1 MKNVSNEF
9 KNIIKSGGPFYAYAS
24 ITLKNGKKL
33 TLDSDN
39 DFFISGNG
47 YTEDGGDG
55 FPLGSALSKSVTLV
69 IDNIDE
75 RFSKYDF
82 YYAQISLFTEADIE
96 SRSYDAW
103 RDVKGEEIL
112 DVNGNT
118 IMLTKSRIERL
129 NEGTFTALEPTAVG
143 DTIEIVGYDAMYKA
157 DVDFTSKL
165 SYPTTAGQLLRE
177 ACSECGIMLGSPKFK
192 NDDFVIEQAPGKV
205 TCREVIGYIAMLAV
219 GNAVIQN
226 GTLVI
231 KSYDF
236 SAISKITNRDDL
248 VEDAGYSILMDYQSD
263 PDISTDPVVIT
274 GIATTKKVENE
285 STILIRGT
293 DDYALEITNPLI
305 EGHEDDAIN
314 LIGDVLIGV
323 KLRGFSG
330 EFFPDPMIEFMDL
343 ACVVDR
349 KDKVYPTFITSLE
362 FNYLGSSSFS
372 CGIKDPERQ
381 KSTYYSEAT
390 KVYEKAK
397 KEIKQNKT
405 EFEAAVDNLNKTLES
420 ASGMYSTE
428 VVQPDGSVISYIHDK
443 PTVEESKNV
452 IKVTSEAIGISS
464 DGGKTYPYGLFL
476 TGDLITRILYAIG
489 INADYINSGSLT
501 VKDKNGNIT
510 FYADTETGRVT
521 INAESISITGKS
533 VEDISNGIVDD
544 FVTNI
549 YKTDMDEIKNSVRNK
564 IETWY
569 QDSDPSVNWKDKTE
583 HEGDLWKDTRDN
595 KEYIY
600 RSGQW
605 VEMNVPDEV
614 FDEIDSKAQIFINE
628 PTTPYKIGDLWF
640 DSETKELLT
649 CVKSRATGSCV
660 KVDWEKRTKYT
671 DDSTVNTFITKIYE
685 SDIDDIRNQID
696 QKIETWYQSTDPSV
710 NWGGTVEMAWCDVN
724 DESILDVNGNEIILL
739 YEESKAEHEGDLW
752 KDLSTNDEYIY
763 RGGQWM
769 KMQVPDE
776 VFDEIDG
783 KAQIFI
789 NTPVPPYRVGDL
801 WFDADTQEL
810 LTCVESRDKGS
821 CVKSDWQKKTKY
833 TDDSGLNTFISA
845 VYDPKIAEL
854 QSQIDGQL
862 ETWFYDHEP
871 SLQNEPAVNWTTN
884 EQRKDHEG
892 DLFFWK
898 STGHSYRFLQDGA
911 VWKWQIVQDTDISKA
926 LAAAEKAQDTADH
939 KRRVFVVTPQPP
951 YDIGDLWVQGET
963 GDIMRCRVPKSDSS
977 EYATDDWE
985 KASKYT
991 DDTRAN
997 EVQKELETVNKDLQ
1011 NQIDGKIETYNQ
1023 ATDPAAS
1030 WTTAELKAKHT
1041 GDLWYNSKTE
1051 ETMRWN
1057 GSAWSKLSDADAKAA
1072 KNLAVTKK
1080 RVFSVTPYPPYDKDD
1095 LWVQGKSGD
1104 LMRCVT
1110 SRQSGDYVASD
1121 WVKATKYTDDS
1132 AINNFVK
1139 NTYASDLE
1147 DIKNQI
1153 DQKIET
1159 WFQATDP
1166 SLNWTGKETQ
1176 PLCDVNGNEI
1186 LDVSGKNITITVE
1199 TEKAT
1204 HEGDLW
1210 KNSETGDEYIY
1221 RSGNWEE
1228 MPVPDSVF
1236 DEIDGKSSIY
1246 VTQPKPPYNVGDA
1259 WFTGTDILTC
1269 VVDRDSG
1276 GFVASDWQKKNNY
1289 TDDSALNNF
1298 LTGDY
1303 SETIKEIK
1311 TQVDGKAET
1320 WRQDTDPSTAWTT
1333 DALKAQHKGDLWY
1346 KTSEQKSYIYS
1357 GTAWAEMKTNPPD
1370 IVFDA
1375 IDGKAQ
1381 IFSTQPKS
1389 PYNVGDLY
1397 FTGNDILICI
1407 KDRETGEYAASDWQ
1421 KKDNYTDDSTVT
1433 DFIENIYDPKIEDI
1447 QNQIDGKIDTY
1458 YYDYE
1463 PANSNHPA
1471 SEWTTAYERQKH
1483 IGDLFFWKNK
1493 GFTYR
1498 YMKVDT
1504 SYQWVRVKDADIVSA
1519 METAS
1524 KAQDTADGKRRNFI
1538 TTPVPPYDVGDLWTQ
1553 GNDGDLM
1560 RCQTARTSGNFVSSD
1575 WVKATKYTDDSAV
1588 DKLNKSL
1595 TSEEVFNRLTD
1606 NGKKQGIYMQGD
1618 QLYINFSYGKGG
1630 TLTLG
1635 GVNNENGSIQ
1645 ILDAIGAE
1653 VGKWDKDGLNIKKG
1667 SIYGSTIYLDK
1678 EKAYALIVGRNN
1690 SKEIF
1695 TIGSMGMHI
1704 DNTNMGLLASDSM
1717 VVDLMGG
1724 WFHGLRM
1731 KASNNGRG
1739 YGSSISPECFSIGW
1753 AEDLQGWSDAMST
1766 VKSYTFSISE
1776 NSTGCLSIRIN
1787 GSSYNNDYVDISPR
1801 EIKTTGTKNRVVPT
1815 ENYSNRLQYCYETAS
1830 PMFGDIGEGI
1840 TDENGEC
1847 IVEIGDIFT
1856 ETVTTR
1862 IEYQVF
1868 LQKEGKGD
1876 LWIEKKEENYFIVH
1890 GTPNLKF
1897 AWELKAKQKDYEYVN
1912 LEEDVDREEKLP
1924 ESPENILNAEL
1935 ETLIKEQEELLN
1947 ETA

>member
-24 ITLKNGKKL
+24 ITLKNGEKL
-33 TLDSDN
+33 VLDSDN

-96 SRSYDAW
+96 NRSYDIW

-112 DVNGNT
+112 DINGNT

-129 NEGTFTALEPTAVG
+129 NEGAFTVLEPTAVG
-143 DTIEIVGYDAMYKA
+143 DTIELVGYDSMYKA
-157 DVDFTSKL
+157 DADFTSKL

-177 ACSECGIMLGSPKFK
+177 ACSTCNIMLGSPKFN
-192 NDDFVIEQAPGKV
+192 NDDFVIEQAPDKV

-219 GNAVIQN
+219 GNAVIQD

-236 SAISKITNRDDL
+236 SAISKIASRADL

-330 EFFPDPMIEFMDL
+330 EFFPDPTIEFMDL

-405 EFEAAVDNLNKTLES
+405 EFEAAVDNLNKTLEN

-428 VVQPDGSVISYIHDK
+428 SPQPDGSMITYIHDK

-501 VKDKNGNIT
+501 IKDKNGNIT

-583 HEGDLWKDTRDN
+583 HEGDLWKD
-595 KEYIY
+595 
-600 RSGQW
+600 
-605 VEMNVPDEV
+605 
-614 FDEIDSKAQIFINE
+614 
-628 PTTPYKIGDLWF
+628 
-640 DSETKELLT
+640 
-649 CVKSRATGSCV
+649 
-660 KVDWEKRTKYT
+660 
-671 DDSTVNTFITKIYE
+671 
-685 SDIDDIRNQID
+685 
-696 QKIETWYQSTDPSV
+696 
-710 NWGGTVEMAWCDVN
+710 
-724 DESILDVNGNEIILL
+724 
-739 YEESKAEHEGDLW
+739 
-752 KDLSTNDEYIY
+752 LSTNDEYIY

-821 CVKSDWQKKTKY
+821 CVKSDWQKK
-833 TDDSGLNTFISA
+833 N
-845 VYDPKIAEL
+845 
-854 QSQIDGQL
+854 
-862 ETWFYDHEP
+862 
-871 SLQNEPAVNWTTN
+871 
-884 EQRKDHEG
+884 
-892 DLFFWK
+892 
-898 STGHSYRFLQDGA
+898 
-911 VWKWQIVQDTDISKA
+911 
-926 LAAAEKAQDTADH
+926 
-939 KRRVFVVTPQPP
+939 
-951 YDIGDLWVQGET
+951 
-963 GDIMRCRVPKSDSS
+963 
-977 EYATDDWE
+977 
-985 KASKYT
+985 KYT

-1023 ATDPAAS
+1023 SADPAAS
-1030 WTTAELKAKHT
+1030 WTSAELKAKHT

-1080 RVFSVTPYPPYDKDD
+1080 RVFSVTPYPPYDTDD
-1095 LWVQGKSGD
+1095 LWVQGTNGD

-1110 SRQSGDYVASD
+1110 SRQSGEYVASD

-1139 NTYASDLE
+1139 NTYAADLE
-1147 DIKNQI
+1147 NIKNQI

-1159 WFQATDP
+1159 WFQPTDP

-1176 PLCDVNGNEI
+1176 PLCDINGNEI

-1210 KNSETGDEYIY
+1210 KNSKTGDEYIY

-1236 DEIDGKSSIY
+1236 DEIDGK
-1246 VTQPKPPYNVGDA
+1246 
-1259 WFTGTDILTC
+1259 
-1269 VVDRDSG
+1269 
-1276 GFVASDWQKKNNY
+1276 
-1289 TDDSALNNF
+1289 
-1298 LTGDY
+1298 
-1303 SETIKEIK
+1303 
-1311 TQVDGKAET
+1311 
-1320 WRQDTDPSTAWTT
+1320 
-1333 DALKAQHKGDLWY
+1333 
-1346 KTSEQKSYIYS
+1346 
-1357 GTAWAEMKTNPPD
+1357 
-1370 IVFDA
+1370 
-1375 IDGKAQ
+1375 AQ
-1381 IFSTQPKS
+1381 IFSTQPKP
-1389 PYNVGDLY
+1389 PYSVDDLY
-1397 FTGNDILICI
+1397 FTGNDILVCL
-1407 KDRETGEYAASDWQ
+1407 KDRETGEYVASDWQ

-1483 IGDLFFWKNK
+1483 VGDLFFWKNK

-1678 EKAYALIVGRNN
+1678 EKASALIVGRNN

-1753 AEDLQGWSDAMST
+1753 AEDLQGWSDAMSP

-1787 GSSYNNDYVDISPR
+1787 GSNYINDYVDISPR

-1868 LQKEGKGD
+1868 LQKEGEGD

-1912 LEEDVDREEKLP
+1912 LEEDVDREEELP

>member
-82 YYAQISLFTEADIE
+82 YYAQISLFTEVDIE

-129 NEGTFTALEPTAVG
+129 NEGTFTVLEPIAVG
-143 DTIEIVGYDAMYKA
+143 DKIELVGYDSMYKA
-157 DVDFTSKL
+157 DADFTSKL

-177 ACSECGIMLGSPKFK
+177 ACSACNIMLGSPKFK
-192 NDDFVIEQAPGKV
+192 NDDFVIEQAPEKV

-330 EFFPDPMIEFMDL
+330 EFFPDPTIEFMDL

-349 KDKVYPTFITSLE
+349 KDKVYPTFITSNE

-390 KVYEKAK
+390 KVYEKAN

-405 EFEAAVDNLNKTLES
+405 DFEAAVENLNKTLEN

-428 VVQPDGSVISYIHDK
+428 SPQPDGSMITYIHDK

-452 IKVTSEAIGISS
+452 IKVTSEAIGISN

-501 VKDKNGNIT
+501 VKDKDGNIT

-549 YKTDMDEIKNSVRNK
+549 YKNDIDEIKNSVRNK

-569 QDSDPSVNWKDKTE
+569 QD
-583 HEGDLWKDTRDN
+583 
-595 KEYIY
+595 
-600 RSGQW
+600 
-605 VEMNVPDEV
+605 
-614 FDEIDSKAQIFINE
+614 
-628 PTTPYKIGDLWF
+628 
-640 DSETKELLT
+640 
-649 CVKSRATGSCV
+649 
-660 KVDWEKRTKYT
+660 
-671 DDSTVNTFITKIYE
+671 
-685 SDIDDIRNQID
+685 
-696 QKIETWYQSTDPSV
+696 TDPSV
-710 NWGGTVEMAWCDVN
+710 NWGVTVEKAWCDIDGN
-724 DESILDVNGNEIILL
+724 PILDVNGNEITLL
-739 YEESKAEHEGDLW
+739 FEELKSEHEGDLW

-763 RGGQWM
+763 RSGHWV

-789 NTPVPPYRVGDL
+789 NEPVPPYRVGDL

-810 LTCVESRDKGS
+810 LTCVESRDTGK

-845 VYDPKIAEL
+845 VYNPKIAEL
-854 QSQIDGQL
+854 QNQIDGQI
-862 ETWFYDHEP
+862 ETWYYDYEP
-871 SLQNEPAVNWTTN
+871 TLQNEPASLWTTST
-884 EQRKDHEG
+884 EREKHLG
-892 DLFFWK
+892 DLFYWSSKGFA
-898 STGHSYRFLQDGA
+898 YRFMKDEA
-911 VWKWQIVQDTDISKA
+911 TWKWQLVQDTDITKA
-926 LAAAEKAQDTADH
+926 LAVAEKAQDTADH

-977 EYATDDWE
+977 EYAVDDWE

-1023 ATDPAAS
+1023 ATNPS
-1030 WTTAELKAKHT
+1030 TTWTTEELKQKHV
-1041 GDLWYNSKTE
+1041 GDLWYNSKE
-1051 ETMRWN
+1051 ETTQRWN
-1057 GSAWSKLSDADAKAA
+1057 GVSWSILSDAEAKAA
-1072 KNLAVTKK
+1072 KNLAITKK

-1095 LWVQGKSGD
+1095 LWVQGTNGD

-1110 SRQSGDYVASD
+1110 SRQNGEYVASD

-1139 NTYASDLE
+1139 NTYAADLE
-1147 DIKNQI
+1147 SIKNQI

-1159 WFQATDP
+1159 WFQPTDP

-1186 LDVSGKNITITVE
+1186 LDVSGKTITITVE
-1199 TEKAT
+1199 TEKVT

-1210 KNSETGDEYIY
+1210 KNSKTGDEYIY

-1276 GFVASDWQKKNNY
+1276 EF
-1289 TDDSALNNF
+1289 
-1298 LTGDY
+1298 
-1303 SETIKEIK
+1303 I
-1311 TQVDGKAET
+1311 
-1320 WRQDTDPSTAWTT
+1320 
-1333 DALKAQHKGDLWY
+1333 
-1346 KTSEQKSYIYS
+1346 
-1357 GTAWAEMKTNPPD
+1357 
-1370 IVFDA
+1370 
-1375 IDGKAQ
+1375 
-1381 IFSTQPKS
+1381 
-1389 PYNVGDLY
+1389 
-1397 FTGNDILICI
+1397 
-1407 KDRETGEYAASDWQ
+1407 ASDWQ

-1483 IGDLFFWKNK
+1483 VGDLFFWKSK

-1504 SYQWVRVKDADIVSA
+1504 SFQWVRVKDADIESA
-1519 METAS
+1519 MQKAS
-1524 KAQDTADGKRRNFI
+1524 KAQDTADGKRRVF
-1538 TTPVPPYDVGDLWTQ
+1538 TSTPQPPYDVGDLWTQ
-1553 GNDGDLM
+1553 GSTGDLM
-1560 RCQTARTSGNFVSSD
+1560 RCKTARASGNYNSSD
-1575 WVKATKYTDDSAV
+1575 WVLATKYTDDTVANKAMADIEV
-1588 DKLNKSL
+1588 LKDKIKLKVSSEDVESIIEQKADSIRMQAKSISWK
-1595 TSEEVFNRLTD
+1595 SE
-1606 NGKKQGIYMQGD
+1606 
-1618 QLYINFSYGKGG
+1618 
-1630 TLTLG
+1630 
-1635 GVNNENGSIQ
+1635 GSSMSPTGY
-1645 ILDAIGAE
+1645 LKCSGAE
-1653 VGKWDKDGLNIKKG
+1653 IDGTIRSTNILRTVYMTAGYNQYWYETNKVGLIGTNGFADTNFAIRGLNFDLDDGGHYMTWASKDTPSSTSYAMKMTYARKSFSSFTAD
-1667 SIYGSTIYLDK
+1667 SI
-1678 EKAYALIVGRNN
+1678 
-1690 SKEIF
+1690 
-1695 TIGSMGMHI
+1695 
-1704 DNTNMGLLASDSM
+1704 NMGCNIDMHNYKLLNAKFGD
-1717 VVDLMGG
+1717 GG
-1724 WFHGLRM
+1724 
-1731 KASNNGRG
+1731 
-1739 YGSSISPECFSIGW
+1739 I
-1753 AEDLQGWSDAMST
+1753 
-1766 VKSYTFSISE
+1766 
-1776 NSTGCLSIRIN
+1776 
-1787 GSSYNNDYVDISPR
+1787 
-1801 EIKTTGTKNRVVPT
+1801 TGTMNFVQRFKESDGTKQDYSGCYMTFKN
-1815 ENYSNRLQYCYETAS
+1815 
-1830 PMFGDIGEGI
+1830 GI
-1840 TDENGEC
+1840 L
-1847 IVEIGDIFT
+1847 V
-1856 ETVTTR
+1856 
-1862 IEYQVF
+1862 
-1868 LQKEGKGD
+1868 KA
-1876 LWIEKKEENYFIVH
+1876 
-1890 GTPNLKF
+1890 
-1897 AWELKAKQKDYEYVN
+1897 AWH
-1912 LEEDVDREEKLP
+1912 
-1924 ESPENILNAEL
+1924 S
-1935 ETLIKEQEELLN
+1935 
-1947 ETA
+1947 

>member
-24 ITLKNGKKL
+24 ITLKNGEKL
-33 TLDSDN
+33 YLDSDN

-129 NEGTFTALEPTAVG
+129 NEGTFTVLEPTAVG
-143 DTIEIVGYDAMYKA
+143 DTIELVGYDSMYKA
-157 DVDFTSKL
+157 DADFTSKL

-177 ACSECGIMLGSPKFK
+177 ACSTCNIMLGSPKFN
-192 NDDFVIEQAPGKV
+192 NDDFVIEQAPDKV
-205 TCREVIGYIAMLAV
+205 TCREVIGYIAMLSV

-330 EFFPDPMIEFMDL
+330 EFFPDPTIEFMDL

-349 KDKVYPTFITSLE
+349 KDKVYPTFITSNE

-390 KVYEKAK
+390 KIYEKAN

-405 EFEAAVDNLNKTLES
+405 DFEAAVENLNKTLEN

-428 VVQPDGSVISYIHDK
+428 SPQPDGSMITYIHDK

-452 IKVTSEAIGISS
+452 IKVTSEAIGISN

-583 HEGDLWKDTRDN
+583 HEGDLWKD
-595 KEYIY
+595 
-600 RSGQW
+600 
-605 VEMNVPDEV
+605 
-614 FDEIDSKAQIFINE
+614 
-628 PTTPYKIGDLWF
+628 
-640 DSETKELLT
+640 
-649 CVKSRATGSCV
+649 
-660 KVDWEKRTKYT
+660 
-671 DDSTVNTFITKIYE
+671 
-685 SDIDDIRNQID
+685 
-696 QKIETWYQSTDPSV
+696 
-710 NWGGTVEMAWCDVN
+710 
-724 DESILDVNGNEIILL
+724 
-739 YEESKAEHEGDLW
+739 
-752 KDLSTNDEYIY
+752 LSTNDEYIY
-763 RGGQWM
+763 RGGHWV

-854 QSQIDGQL
+854 QSQIDGQI

-898 STGHSYRFLQDGA
+898 STGYSYRFLQDGA

-951 YDIGDLWVQGET
+951 YDIGDLWVQGDD
-963 GDIMRCRVPKSDSS
+963 GDIMRCCVARS
-977 EYATDDWE
+977 ESASFSASDWE

-1023 ATDPAAS
+1023 SADPAAS

-1080 RVFSVTPYPPYDKDD
+1080 RVFSVTPYPSYDTDD
-1095 LWVQGKSGD
+1095 LWVQGTNGD

-1110 SRQSGDYVASD
+1110 SRQSGEYVASD

-1139 NTYASDLE
+1139 NTYAADLE
-1147 DIKNQI
+1147 NIKNQI

-1159 WFQATDP
+1159 WFQPTDP

-1176 PLCDVNGNEI
+1176 PLCDINGNDI

-1210 KNSETGDEYIY
+1210 KNSKTGDEYIY
-1221 RSGNWEE
+1221 RSGNWEK

-1236 DEIDGKSSIY
+1236 DEIDGK
-1246 VTQPKPPYNVGDA
+1246 
-1259 WFTGTDILTC
+1259 
-1269 VVDRDSG
+1269 
-1276 GFVASDWQKKNNY
+1276 
-1289 TDDSALNNF
+1289 
-1298 LTGDY
+1298 
-1303 SETIKEIK
+1303 
-1311 TQVDGKAET
+1311 
-1320 WRQDTDPSTAWTT
+1320 
-1333 DALKAQHKGDLWY
+1333 
-1346 KTSEQKSYIYS
+1346 
-1357 GTAWAEMKTNPPD
+1357 
-1370 IVFDA
+1370 
-1375 IDGKAQ
+1375 AQ
-1381 IFSTQPKS
+1381 IFSTQPKP
-1389 PYNVGDLY
+1389 PYSVDDLY
-1397 FTGNDILICI
+1397 FTGNDILVCL
-1407 KDRETGEYAASDWQ
+1407 KDRETGEYVASDWQ

-1458 YYDYE
+1458 YCDYE

-1483 IGDLFFWKNK
+1483 VGDLFFWKNK

-1653 VGKWDKDGLNIKKG
+1653 VGKWDKDGLNIQKG

-1787 GSSYNNDYVDISPR
+1787 GSSYINDYVDISPR

>member
-24 ITLKNGKKL
+24 ITLKNGEKL
-33 TLDSDN
+33 YLDSDN

-47 YTEDGGDG
+47 YAEDGGDG
-55 FPLGSALSKSVTLV
+55 FPLGSAFSKSVTLV

-129 NEGTFTALEPTAVG
+129 NEGTFTVLEPTAVG
-143 DTIEIVGYDAMYKA
+143 DTIELVGYDSMYKA
-157 DVDFTSKL
+157 DADFTSKL
-165 SYPTTAGQLLRE
+165 SYPTTAGHLLRE
-177 ACSECGIMLGSPKFK
+177 ACSTCNIMLGSPKFN
-192 NDDFVIEQAPGKV
+192 NDDFVIEQAPEKV
-205 TCREVIGYIAMLAV
+205 TCREVIGYIAMLSV

-330 EFFPDPMIEFMDL
+330 EFFPDPTIEFMDL

-405 EFEAAVDNLNKTLES
+405 DFEAAVENLNKTLEN

-428 VVQPDGSVISYIHDK
+428 SPQPDGSMITYIHDK

-569 QDSDPSVNWKDKTE
+569 QD
-583 HEGDLWKDTRDN
+583 
-595 KEYIY
+595 
-600 RSGQW
+600 
-605 VEMNVPDEV
+605 
-614 FDEIDSKAQIFINE
+614 
-628 PTTPYKIGDLWF
+628 
-640 DSETKELLT
+640 
-649 CVKSRATGSCV
+649 
-660 KVDWEKRTKYT
+660 
-671 DDSTVNTFITKIYE
+671 
-685 SDIDDIRNQID
+685 
-696 QKIETWYQSTDPSV
+696 TDPSV
-710 NWGGTVEMAWCDVN
+710 NWGVTVEKAWCDIDGN
-724 DESILDVNGNEIILL
+724 PILDVNGNEITLL
-739 YEESKAEHEGDLW
+739 FEELKSEHEGDLW

-763 RGGQWM
+763 RGGQWV

-783 KAQIFI
+783 KAQTFI
-789 NTPVPPYRVGDL
+789 NEPVPPYRVGDL

-810 LTCVESRDKGS
+810 LTCVESRDTGK

-854 QSQIDGQL
+854 QSQIDGQI
-862 ETWFYDHEP
+862 ETWYYDYEP
-871 SLQNEPAVNWTTN
+871 TLQNEPTSLWTTST
-884 EQRKDHEG
+884 EREKHLG
-892 DLFFWK
+892 DLFYWSSKGFA
-898 STGHSYRFLQDGA
+898 YRFMKDETT
-911 VWKWQIVQDTDISKA
+911 WKWQLVQDTDITKA
-926 LAAAEKAQDTADH
+926 LAVAEKAQDTADH

-951 YDIGDLWVQGET
+951 YDIGDLWVQGDD

-977 EYATDDWE
+977 EYASDDWE

-1023 ATDPAAS
+1023 ATDPSAT
-1030 WTTAELKAKHT
+1030 WTTEELKQKHV
-1041 GDLWYNSKTE
+1041 GDLWYNSKE
-1051 ETMRWN
+1051 ETTQRWN
-1057 GSAWSKLSDADAKAA
+1057 GASWSILSDAEAKAA
-1072 KNLAVTKK
+1072 KNLAITKK

-1095 LWVQGKSGD
+1095 LWVQGTNGD

-1110 SRQSGDYVASD
+1110 SRQSGEYVASD

-1139 NTYASDLE
+1139 NTYAADLE
-1147 DIKNQI
+1147 NIKNQI

-1159 WFQATDP
+1159 WFQPTDP

-1176 PLCDVNGNEI
+1176 PLCDINGNEI

-1210 KNSETGDEYIY
+1210 KNSKTGDEYIY

-1236 DEIDGKSSIY
+1236 DEIDGK
-1246 VTQPKPPYNVGDA
+1246 
-1259 WFTGTDILTC
+1259 
-1269 VVDRDSG
+1269 
-1276 GFVASDWQKKNNY
+1276 
-1289 TDDSALNNF
+1289 
-1298 LTGDY
+1298 
-1303 SETIKEIK
+1303 
-1311 TQVDGKAET
+1311 
-1320 WRQDTDPSTAWTT
+1320 
-1333 DALKAQHKGDLWY
+1333 
-1346 KTSEQKSYIYS
+1346 
-1357 GTAWAEMKTNPPD
+1357 
-1370 IVFDA
+1370 
-1375 IDGKAQ
+1375 AQ
-1381 IFSTQPKS
+1381 IFSTQPKP
-1389 PYNVGDLY
+1389 PYSVDDLY
-1397 FTGNDILICI
+1397 FTGNDILVCL
-1407 KDRETGEYAASDWQ
+1407 KDRETGEYVASDWQ

-1483 IGDLFFWKNK
+1483 VGDLFFWKNK

-1553 GNDGDLM
+1553 GDTGDLM
-1560 RCQTARTSGNFVSSD
+1560 RCKTARASGNYVSSD
-1575 WVKATKYTDDSAV
+1575 WTKATKYTDDSAV
-1588 DKLNKSL
+1588 EKLNKSL

-1753 AEDLQGWSDAMST
+1753 AEDLQGWSDAMSE

-1787 GSSYNNDYVDISPR
+1787 GSSYINDYVDISPR

>member
-129 NEGTFTALEPTAVG
+129 NEGTFTVLEPTAVG
-143 DTIEIVGYDAMYKA
+143 DTIELVGYDSMYKA
-157 DVDFTSKL
+157 DADFTSKL

-177 ACSECGIMLGSPKFK
+177 ACSTCNIMLGSPKFN
-192 NDDFVIEQAPGKV
+192 NDDFVIEQAPDKV

-219 GNAVIQN
+219 GNAVIQD

-236 SAISKITNRDDL
+236 SAISKIASRADL

-330 EFFPDPMIEFMDL
+330 EFFPDPTIEFMDL

-349 KDKVYPTFITSLE
+349 KDKVYPTFITSNE

-390 KVYEKAK
+390 KVYEKAN

-405 EFEAAVDNLNKTLES
+405 DFEAAVENLNKTLEN

-428 VVQPDGSVISYIHDK
+428 SPQPDGSMITYIHDK

-452 IKVTSEAIGISS
+452 IKVTSEAIGISN

-569 QDSDPSVNWKDKTE
+569 QD
-583 HEGDLWKDTRDN
+583 
-595 KEYIY
+595 I
-600 RSGQW
+600 
-605 VEMNVPDEV
+605 
-614 FDEIDSKAQIFINE
+614 
-628 PTTPYKIGDLWF
+628 
-640 DSETKELLT
+640 
-649 CVKSRATGSCV
+649 
-660 KVDWEKRTKYT
+660 
-671 DDSTVNTFITKIYE
+671 
-685 SDIDDIRNQID
+685 
-696 QKIETWYQSTDPSV
+696 DPSV
-710 NWGGTVEMAWCDVN
+710 NWGVTVEKAWCDIDGN
-724 DESILDVNGNEIILL
+724 PILDVNGNEITLL
-739 YEESKAEHEGDLW
+739 FEELKSEHEGDLW

-763 RGGQWM
+763 RSGHWV

-783 KAQIFI
+783 KAQTFI
-789 NTPVPPYRVGDL
+789 NEPVPPYRVGDL

-810 LTCVESRDKGS
+810 LTCVESRDTGK
-821 CVKSDWQKKTKY
+821 CVKSDWKKKTKY

-854 QSQIDGQL
+854 QSQIDGQI
-862 ETWFYDHEP
+862 ETWYYDYEP
-871 SLQNEPAVNWTTN
+871 TLQNEPASLWTTST
-884 EQRKDHEG
+884 EREKHLG
-892 DLFFWK
+892 DLFYWSSKGFA
-898 STGHSYRFLQDGA
+898 YRFMKDEA
-911 VWKWQIVQDTDISKA
+911 TWKWQLVQDTDITKA
-926 LAAAEKAQDTADH
+926 LAVAEKAQDTADH

-951 YDIGDLWVQGET
+951 YDIGDLWMQGEN

-977 EYATDDWE
+977 EYAVDDWE

-1030 WTTAELKAKHT
+1030 WTTSELKAKHT

-1095 LWVQGKSGD
+1095 LWVQGTNGD
-1104 LMRCVT
+1104 LMRCAT

-1121 WVKATKYTDDS
+1121 WVKATK
-1132 AINNFVK
+1132 
-1139 NTYASDLE
+1139 
-1147 DIKNQI
+1147 
-1153 DQKIET
+1153 
-1159 WFQATDP
+1159 
-1166 SLNWTGKETQ
+1166 
-1176 PLCDVNGNEI
+1176 
-1186 LDVSGKNITITVE
+1186 
-1199 TEKAT
+1199 
-1204 HEGDLW
+1204 
-1210 KNSETGDEYIY
+1210 
-1221 RSGNWEE
+1221 
-1228 MPVPDSVF
+1228 
-1236 DEIDGKSSIY
+1236 
-1246 VTQPKPPYNVGDA
+1246 
-1259 WFTGTDILTC
+1259 
-1269 VVDRDSG
+1269 
-1276 GFVASDWQKKNNY
+1276 Y

-1320 WRQDTDPSTAWTT
+1320 WRQDTDPATAWTT
-1333 DALKAQHKGDLWY
+1333 AELKAQHKGDLWY
-1346 KTSEQKSYIYS
+1346 KTSEQKSYIYN
-1357 GTAWAEMKTNPPD
+1357 GTGWTELKSNPPD
-1370 IVFDA
+1370 EVFDA

-1381 IFSTQPKS
+1381 IFSTQPKP

-1397 FTGNDILICI
+1397 FTGNDILVCV
-1407 KDRETGEYAASDWQ
+1407 KDRETGGYAASDWK

-1433 DFIENIYDPKIEDI
+1433 DFIKNIYDPKIEDI
-1447 QNQIDGKIDTY
+1447 QTQIDGKIDTY

-1463 PANSNHPA
+1463 PTNSNRPA

-1483 IGDLFFWKNK
+1483 VGDLFFWKSK

-1524 KAQDTADGKRRNFI
+1524 KAQDTADGKRRVF
-1538 TTPVPPYDVGDLWTQ
+1538 TSTPQPPYDVGDLWTQ
-1553 GNDGDLM
+1553 GSTGDLM
-1560 RCQTARTSGNFVSSD
+1560 RCRTARARGNYNSSD
-1575 WVKATKYTDDSAV
+1575 WILATKYTDDTVANKAIAQIEV
-1588 DKLNKSL
+1588 LDGKLNLKVTAKEVESL
-1595 TSEEVFNRLTD
+1595 IEQKADSIRLKADKISWSSKYSSMSEN
-1606 NGKKQGIYMQGD
+1606 
-1618 QLYINFSYGKGG
+1618 G
-1630 TLTLG
+1630 TLTCQNATINGTVTAVAGNRKAKVTSGYTEYSWNDTLLG
-1635 GVNNENGSIQ
+1635 HIGTNCMKSDANKMGLNFDLEYDGWYMTWAYKNKRDDNAYSMKMTYASAAFDGFTK
-1645 ILDAIGAE
+1645 DAI
-1653 VGKWDKDGLNIKKG
+1653 
-1667 SIYGSTIYLDK
+1667 
-1678 EKAYALIVGRNN
+1678 
-1690 SKEIF
+1690 
-1695 TIGSMGMHI
+1695 
-1704 DNTNMGLLASDSM
+1704 NMGC
-1717 VVDLMGG
+1717 DLDMKNHTIKNPSFEGG
-1724 WFHGLRM
+1724 G
-1731 KASNNGRG
+1731 
-1739 YGSSISPECFSIGW
+1739 I
-1753 AEDLQGWSDAMST
+1753 
-1766 VKSYTFSISE
+1766 
-1776 NSTGCLSIRIN
+1776 
-1787 GSSYNNDYVDISPR
+1787 
-1801 EIKTTGTKNRVVPT
+1801 TGTINFTQIYNAKSDGSFEFSNGCKMQFKN
-1815 ENYSNRLQYCYETAS
+1815 
-1830 PMFGDIGEGI
+1830 GI
-1840 TDENGEC
+1840 
-1847 IVEIGDIFT
+1847 
-1856 ETVTTR
+1856 
-1862 IEYQVF
+1862 
-1868 LQKEGKGD
+1868 
-1876 LWIEKKEENYFIVH
+1876 
-1890 GTPNLKF
+1890 
-1897 AWELKAKQKDYEYVN
+1897 
-1912 LEEDVDREEKLP
+1912 
-1924 ESPENILNAEL
+1924 
-1935 ETLIKEQEELLN
+1935 LISGSWYW
-1947 ETA
+1947 

>member
-24 ITLKNGKKL
+24 ITLKNGEKL
-33 TLDSDN
+33 VLDSDN

-96 SRSYDAW
+96 NRSYDIW

-112 DVNGNT
+112 DINGNT

-129 NEGTFTALEPTAVG
+129 NEGAFTVLEPTAVG
-143 DTIEIVGYDAMYKA
+143 DTIELVGYDSMYKA
-157 DVDFTSKL
+157 DADFTSKL

-177 ACSECGIMLGSPKFK
+177 ACSTCNIMLGSPKFN
-192 NDDFVIEQAPGKV
+192 NDDFVIEQAPDKV

-219 GNAVIQN
+219 GNAVIQD

-236 SAISKITNRDDL
+236 SAISKIASRADL

-330 EFFPDPMIEFMDL
+330 EFFPDPTIEFMDL

-405 EFEAAVDNLNKTLES
+405 EFEAAVDNLNKTLEN

-428 VVQPDGSVISYIHDK
+428 SPQPDGSMITYIHDK

-501 VKDKNGNIT
+501 IKDKNGNIT

-660 KVDWEKRTKYT
+660 KADWEKRTKYT

-724 DESILDVNGNEIILL
+724 GESILDVNGNEIILL

-783 KAQIFI
+783 KAQIF
-789 NTPVPPYRVGDL
+789 
-801 WFDADTQEL
+801 
-810 LTCVESRDKGS
+810 S
-821 CVKSDWQKKTKY
+821 
-833 TDDSGLNTFISA
+833 
-845 VYDPKIAEL
+845 
-854 QSQIDGQL
+854 
-862 ETWFYDHEP
+862 
-871 SLQNEPAVNWTTN
+871 
-884 EQRKDHEG
+884 
-892 DLFFWK
+892 
-898 STGHSYRFLQDGA
+898 
-911 VWKWQIVQDTDISKA
+911 
-926 LAAAEKAQDTADH
+926 
-939 KRRVFVVTPQPP
+939 
-951 YDIGDLWVQGET
+951 
-963 GDIMRCRVPKSDSS
+963 
-977 EYATDDWE
+977 
-985 KASKYT
+985 
-991 DDTRAN
+991 
-997 EVQKELETVNKDLQ
+997 
-1011 NQIDGKIETYNQ
+1011 
-1023 ATDPAAS
+1023 
-1030 WTTAELKAKHT
+1030 
-1041 GDLWYNSKTE
+1041 
-1051 ETMRWN
+1051 
-1057 GSAWSKLSDADAKAA
+1057 
-1072 KNLAVTKK
+1072 
-1080 RVFSVTPYPPYDKDD
+1080 
-1095 LWVQGKSGD
+1095 
-1104 LMRCVT
+1104 
-1110 SRQSGDYVASD
+1110 
-1121 WVKATKYTDDS
+1121 
-1132 AINNFVK
+1132 
-1139 NTYASDLE
+1139 
-1147 DIKNQI
+1147 
-1153 DQKIET
+1153 
-1159 WFQATDP
+1159 
-1166 SLNWTGKETQ
+1166 
-1176 PLCDVNGNEI
+1176 
-1186 LDVSGKNITITVE
+1186 
-1199 TEKAT
+1199 
-1204 HEGDLW
+1204 
-1210 KNSETGDEYIY
+1210 
-1221 RSGNWEE
+1221 
-1228 MPVPDSVF
+1228 
-1236 DEIDGKSSIY
+1236 
-1246 VTQPKPPYNVGDA
+1246 TQPKP
-1259 WFTGTDILTC
+1259 
-1269 VVDRDSG
+1269 
-1276 GFVASDWQKKNNY
+1276 
-1289 TDDSALNNF
+1289 
-1298 LTGDY
+1298 
-1303 SETIKEIK
+1303 
-1311 TQVDGKAET
+1311 
-1320 WRQDTDPSTAWTT
+1320 
-1333 DALKAQHKGDLWY
+1333 
-1346 KTSEQKSYIYS
+1346 
-1357 GTAWAEMKTNPPD
+1357 
-1370 IVFDA
+1370 
-1375 IDGKAQ
+1375 
-1381 IFSTQPKS
+1381 

-1397 FTGNDILICI
+1397 FTGNEILVCV
-1407 KDRETGEYAASDWQ
+1407 KDKVTGEYTASDWQ

-1458 YYDYE
+1458 YFNYA
-1463 PANSNHPA
+1463 PNNSNHPA

-1483 IGDLFFWKNK
+1483 VGDLFFWKSK

-1524 KAQDTADGKRRNFI
+1524 KAQDTADGKRRVFT
-1538 TTPVPPYDVGDLWTQ
+1538 TTPTPPYDVGDLWTQ
-1553 GNDGDLM
+1553 GSTGDLM
-1560 RCQTARTSGNFVSSD
+1560 RCRTARASGNYNSSD
-1575 WVKATKYTDDSAV
+1575 WILATKYTDDTLAKKAIARIDVLDDTIQLKVTAKEVESLIEQKADSIRLKA
-1588 DKLNKSL
+1588 DKISWSSKYSSM
-1595 TSEEVFNRLTD
+1595 SEN
-1606 NGKKQGIYMQGD
+1606 
-1618 QLYINFSYGKGG
+1618 G
-1630 TLTLG
+1630 TLTCQNATINGTVTAVAGNRKAKVTSGYTEYSWNDTLLG
-1635 GVNNENGSIQ
+1635 HIGTNCMKSDANKMGLNFDLEYDGWYMAWSYKNKRDDNAYSMKMTYASANFDGFTK
-1645 ILDAIGAE
+1645 DAI
-1653 VGKWDKDGLNIKKG
+1653 
-1667 SIYGSTIYLDK
+1667 
-1678 EKAYALIVGRNN
+1678 
-1690 SKEIF
+1690 
-1695 TIGSMGMHI
+1695 
-1704 DNTNMGLLASDSM
+1704 NMGC
-1717 VVDLMGG
+1717 DLDMRNYTIKNPSFEGG
-1724 WFHGLRM
+1724 G
-1731 KASNNGRG
+1731 
-1739 YGSSISPECFSIGW
+1739 I
-1753 AEDLQGWSDAMST
+1753 
-1766 VKSYTFSISE
+1766 
-1776 NSTGCLSIRIN
+1776 
-1787 GSSYNNDYVDISPR
+1787 
-1801 EIKTTGTKNRVVPT
+1801 TGTINFTQIYNAKSDGSFEFSNGCKMQFKN
-1815 ENYSNRLQYCYETAS
+1815 
-1830 PMFGDIGEGI
+1830 GI
-1840 TDENGEC
+1840 
-1847 IVEIGDIFT
+1847 
-1856 ETVTTR
+1856 
-1862 IEYQVF
+1862 
-1868 LQKEGKGD
+1868 
-1876 LWIEKKEENYFIVH
+1876 
-1890 GTPNLKF
+1890 
-1897 AWELKAKQKDYEYVN
+1897 
-1912 LEEDVDREEKLP
+1912 
-1924 ESPENILNAEL
+1924 
-1935 ETLIKEQEELLN
+1935 LISGSWHW
-1947 ETA
+1947 

>member
-96 SRSYDAW
+96 NRSYDIW

-112 DVNGNT
+112 DINGNT
-118 IMLTKSRIERL
+118 IMLTKSRIGRL
-129 NEGTFTALEPTAVG
+129 NEGAFTVLEPTAVG
-143 DTIEIVGYDAMYKA
+143 DTIELVGYDSMYKA
-157 DVDFTSKL
+157 DADFTSKL

-177 ACSECGIMLGSPKFK
+177 ACSTCNIMLGSPKFN
-192 NDDFVIEQAPGKV
+192 NDDFVIEQAPDKV

-219 GNAVIQN
+219 GNAVIQD

-236 SAISKITNRDDL
+236 SAISKIASRADL

-330 EFFPDPMIEFMDL
+330 EFFPDPTIEFMDL

-405 EFEAAVDNLNKTLES
+405 EFEAAVDNLNKTLEN

-428 VVQPDGSVISYIHDK
+428 SPQPDGSMITYIHDK

-501 VKDKNGNIT
+501 IKDKNGNIT

-569 QDSDPSVNWKDKTE
+569 QDSDPSVNW
-583 HEGDLWKDTRDN
+583 
-595 KEYIY
+595 
-600 RSGQW
+600 
-605 VEMNVPDEV
+605 
-614 FDEIDSKAQIFINE
+614 
-628 PTTPYKIGDLWF
+628 
-640 DSETKELLT
+640 
-649 CVKSRATGSCV
+649 
-660 KVDWEKRTKYT
+660 
-671 DDSTVNTFITKIYE
+671 
-685 SDIDDIRNQID
+685 
-696 QKIETWYQSTDPSV
+696 
-710 NWGGTVEMAWCDVN
+710 GGTVEMAWCDVN
-724 DESILDVNGNEIILL
+724 GESILDVNGNEIILL

-854 QSQIDGQL
+854 QSQIDGQI

-898 STGHSYRFLQDGA
+898 STGYSYRFLQDGA

-951 YDIGDLWVQGET
+951 YDIGDLWVQGDD
-963 GDIMRCRVPKSDSS
+963 GDIMRCCVARS
-977 EYATDDWE
+977 ESASFSASDWE

-1023 ATDPAAS
+1023 SADPAAS
-1030 WTTAELKAKHT
+1030 WTSAELKAKHT

-1080 RVFSVTPYPPYDKDD
+1080 RVFSVTPYPPYDTDD
-1095 LWVQGKSGD
+1095 LWVQGTNGD

-1110 SRQSGDYVASD
+1110 SRQSGEYVASD

-1139 NTYASDLE
+1139 NTYAADLE
-1147 DIKNQI
+1147 NIKNQI

-1159 WFQATDP
+1159 WFQPTDP

-1176 PLCDVNGNEI
+1176 PLCDINGNEI

-1210 KNSETGDEYIY
+1210 KNSKTGDEYIY

-1236 DEIDGKSSIY
+1236 DEIDGK
-1246 VTQPKPPYNVGDA
+1246 
-1259 WFTGTDILTC
+1259 
-1269 VVDRDSG
+1269 
-1276 GFVASDWQKKNNY
+1276 
-1289 TDDSALNNF
+1289 
-1298 LTGDY
+1298 
-1303 SETIKEIK
+1303 
-1311 TQVDGKAET
+1311 
-1320 WRQDTDPSTAWTT
+1320 
-1333 DALKAQHKGDLWY
+1333 
-1346 KTSEQKSYIYS
+1346 
-1357 GTAWAEMKTNPPD
+1357 
-1370 IVFDA
+1370 
-1375 IDGKAQ
+1375 AQ
-1381 IFSTQPKS
+1381 IFSTQPKP
-1389 PYNVGDLY
+1389 PYSVDDLY
-1397 FTGNDILICI
+1397 FTGNDILVCL
-1407 KDRETGEYAASDWQ
+1407 KDRETGEYVASDWQ

-1483 IGDLFFWKNK
+1483 VGDLFFWKNK

-1553 GNDGDLM
+1553 GDTGDLM
-1560 RCQTARTSGNFVSSD
+1560 RCQTARASGNYVSSD
-1575 WVKATKYTDDSAV
+1575 WTKATKYTDDSAV
-1588 DKLNKSL
+1588 EKLNKSL

-1645 ILDAIGAE
+1645 ILDAIGTE
-1653 VGKWDKDGLNIKKG
+1653 VGRWDKDGLNIQKG

-1678 EKAYALIVGRNN
+1678 EKASALIVGRNN

-1787 GSSYNNDYVDISPR
+1787 GSNYINDYVDISPR

-1912 LEEDVDREEKLP
+1912 LEEDVDREEELP

>member
-24 ITLKNGKKL
+24 ITLKNGEKL
-33 TLDSDN
+33 YLDSDN

-47 YTEDGGDG
+47 YAEDGGDG

-129 NEGTFTALEPTAVG
+129 NEGTFTVLEPTAVG
-143 DTIEIVGYDAMYKA
+143 DTIELVGYDSMYKA
-157 DVDFTSKL
+157 DADFTSKL

-177 ACSECGIMLGSPKFK
+177 ACSTCNIMLGSPKFK
-192 NDDFVIEQAPGKV
+192 NDDFVIEQAPEKV

-569 QDSDPSVNWKDKTE
+569 Q
-583 HEGDLWKDTRDN
+583 
-595 KEYIY
+595 
-600 RSGQW
+600 
-605 VEMNVPDEV
+605 
-614 FDEIDSKAQIFINE
+614 
-628 PTTPYKIGDLWF
+628 
-640 DSETKELLT
+640 
-649 CVKSRATGSCV
+649 
-660 KVDWEKRTKYT
+660 
-671 DDSTVNTFITKIYE
+671 
-685 SDIDDIRNQID
+685 
-696 QKIETWYQSTDPSV
+696 STDPSV

-724 DESILDVNGNEIILL
+724 GESILDVNGNEIILL

-854 QSQIDGQL
+854 QSQIDGQI

-898 STGHSYRFLQDGA
+898 STGYSYRFLQDGA

-951 YDIGDLWVQGET
+951 YDIGDLWVQGDD
-963 GDIMRCRVPKSDSS
+963 GDIMRCCVARS
-977 EYATDDWE
+977 ESASFSASDWE

-1023 ATDPAAS
+1023 SADPAAS

-1080 RVFSVTPYPPYDKDD
+1080 RVFSVTPYPPYDTDD
-1095 LWVQGKSGD
+1095 LWVQGTNGD

-1110 SRQSGDYVASD
+1110 SRQSGEYVASD

-1139 NTYASDLE
+1139 NTYAADLE
-1147 DIKNQI
+1147 NIKNQI

-1159 WFQATDP
+1159 WFQPTDP

-1176 PLCDVNGNEI
+1176 PLCDINGNEI

-1210 KNSETGDEYIY
+1210 KNSKTGDEYIY

-1236 DEIDGKSSIY
+1236 DEIDGK
-1246 VTQPKPPYNVGDA
+1246 
-1259 WFTGTDILTC
+1259 
-1269 VVDRDSG
+1269 
-1276 GFVASDWQKKNNY
+1276 
-1289 TDDSALNNF
+1289 
-1298 LTGDY
+1298 
-1303 SETIKEIK
+1303 
-1311 TQVDGKAET
+1311 
-1320 WRQDTDPSTAWTT
+1320 
-1333 DALKAQHKGDLWY
+1333 
-1346 KTSEQKSYIYS
+1346 
-1357 GTAWAEMKTNPPD
+1357 
-1370 IVFDA
+1370 
-1375 IDGKAQ
+1375 AQ
-1381 IFSTQPKS
+1381 IFSTQPKP
-1389 PYNVGDLY
+1389 PYSVDDLY
-1397 FTGNDILICI
+1397 FTGNDILVCL
-1407 KDRETGEYAASDWQ
+1407 KDRETGEYVASDWQ

-1463 PANSNHPA
+1463 PANSNYPA

-1483 IGDLFFWKNK
+1483 VGDLFFWKSK

-1575 WVKATKYTDDSAV
+1575 WAKATKYTDDSAV

-1653 VGKWDKDGLNIKKG
+1653 VGKWDKDGLNIQKG

-1695 TIGSMGMHI
+1695 TIGSMGIHI

-1787 GSSYNNDYVDISPR
+1787 GSSYINDYVDISPR

-1868 LQKEGKGD
+1868 LQKEGEGD

>member
-75 RFSKYDF
+75 RFSKHDF

-129 NEGTFTALEPTAVG
+129 NEGTFTVLEPTAVG
-143 DTIEIVGYDAMYKA
+143 DTIELVGYDSMYKA
-157 DVDFTSKL
+157 DADFTSKL

-177 ACSECGIMLGSPKFK
+177 ACSTCNIMLGSPKFN
-192 NDDFVIEQAPGKV
+192 NDDFVIEQAPEKV
-205 TCREVIGYIAMLAV
+205 TCREVIGYIAMLSV

-236 SAISKITNRDDL
+236 SAISKITNKDDL

-330 EFFPDPMIEFMDL
+330 EFFPDPTIEFMDL

-428 VVQPDGSVISYIHDK
+428 SPQPDGSMITYIHDK

-452 IKVTSEAIGISS
+452 IKVTSEAIGISN

-549 YKTDMDEIKNSVRNK
+549 YKNDIDEIKESVRNK

-569 QDSDPSVNWKDKTE
+569 QDSDPSVNWKDKSE

-600 RSGQW
+600 RSGKW
-605 VEMNVPDEV
+605 EEMNVPDEV

-628 PTTPYKIGDLWF
+628 PTTPYKLGDLWF
-640 DSETKELLT
+640 ESETKELLT
-649 CVKSRATGSCV
+649 CIKSRATGSCV
-660 KVDWEKRTKYT
+660 KADWEKRTKYT

-724 DESILDVNGNEIILL
+724 GESILDVNGNEIILL

-854 QSQIDGQL
+854 QSQIDGQI
-862 ETWFYDHEP
+862 ETWYYDYEP
-871 SLQNEPAVNWTTN
+871 TLQNEPASLWTTST
-884 EQRKDHEG
+884 EREKHLG
-892 DLFFWK
+892 DLFYWSSKGFA
-898 STGHSYRFLQDGA
+898 YRFMKDEA
-911 VWKWQIVQDTDISKA
+911 TWKWQLVQDTDITKA
-926 LAAAEKAQDTADH
+926 LAVAEKAQDTADH

-951 YDIGDLWVQGET
+951 YDIGDLWMQGEN

-977 EYATDDWE
+977 EYAVDDWE

-1023 ATDPAAS
+1023 ATDPSAT
-1030 WTTAELKAKHT
+1030 WTTEELKQKHV
-1041 GDLWYNSKTE
+1041 GDLWYNSKE
-1051 ETMRWN
+1051 ETTQRWN
-1057 GSAWSKLSDADAKAA
+1057 GASWSILSDAEAKAA
-1072 KNLAVTKK
+1072 KNLAITKK

-1095 LWVQGKSGD
+1095 LWVQGTNGD

-1110 SRQSGDYVASD
+1110 SRQNGEYVASD

-1139 NTYASDLE
+1139 NTYAADLE
-1147 DIKNQI
+1147 NIKNQI

-1159 WFQATDP
+1159 WFQPTDP

-1186 LDVSGKNITITVE
+1186 LDVSGKTITITVE
-1199 TEKAT
+1199 TEKVT

-1210 KNSETGDEYIY
+1210 KNSKTGDEYIY

-1276 GFVASDWQKKNNY
+1276 EF
-1289 TDDSALNNF
+1289 
-1298 LTGDY
+1298 
-1303 SETIKEIK
+1303 I
-1311 TQVDGKAET
+1311 
-1320 WRQDTDPSTAWTT
+1320 
-1333 DALKAQHKGDLWY
+1333 
-1346 KTSEQKSYIYS
+1346 
-1357 GTAWAEMKTNPPD
+1357 
-1370 IVFDA
+1370 
-1375 IDGKAQ
+1375 
-1381 IFSTQPKS
+1381 
-1389 PYNVGDLY
+1389 
-1397 FTGNDILICI
+1397 
-1407 KDRETGEYAASDWQ
+1407 ASDWQ

-1463 PANSNHPA
+1463 PANSNYPA
-1471 SEWTTAYERQKH
+1471 SEWTTASVRQKH
-1483 IGDLFFWKNK
+1483 VGDLFFWKSK

-1553 GNDGDLM
+1553 GNTGDLM
-1560 RCQTARTSGNFVSSD
+1560 RCQTARTSGNYVSSD
-1575 WVKATKYTDDSAV
+1575 WMKATKYTDDSAV

-1606 NGKKQGIYMQGD
+1606 NGKKQGIYLQGD

-1678 EKAYALIVGRNN
+1678 EKASALIVGRNN

-1704 DNTNMGLLASDSM
+1704 DNTNMGLLTSDSM

-1753 AEDLQGWSDAMST
+1753 AEDLQGWSDAMSP

-1787 GSSYNNDYVDISPR
+1787 GSNYINDYVDISPR

-1868 LQKEGKGD
+1868 LQKEGQGD

-1912 LEEDVDREEKLP
+1912 LEEDVDREEEVP

>member
-24 ITLKNGKKL
+24 ITLKNGEKL
-33 TLDSDN
+33 VLDSEN

-55 FPLGSALSKSVTLV
+55 FPLGSALSKSITLV
-69 IDNIDE
+69 IDNLDE
-75 RFSKYDF
+75 RYSNYDF
-82 YYAQISLFTEADIE
+82 YYAQISLHTEADV
-96 SRSYDAW
+96 SS
-103 RDVKGEEIL
+103 G
-112 DVNGNT
+112 T
-118 IMLTKSRIERL
+118 ERL
-129 NEGTFTALEPTAVG
+129 LEGTFTVLEPTAVG
-143 DTIEIVGYDAMYKA
+143 DTIELVGYDDMHKA
-157 DVDFTSKL
+157 DIDFSSKL

-177 ACSECGIMLGSPKFK
+177 VCNTCDISLGSPTFK
-192 NDDFVIEQAPGKV
+192 NQDYSIKNAPEKV
-205 TCREVIGYIAMLAV
+205 TCREVIGYIAQIAV
-219 GNAVIQN
+219 GNAIIQN
-226 GTLVI
+226 GTLTI

-236 SAISKITNRDDL
+236 SPIANITKKADL
-248 VEDAGYSILMDYQSD
+248 KEGSGYCILEDYPTD
-263 PDISTDPVVIT
+263 PDIGTDPVTIT
-274 GIATTKKVENE
+274 GIATTKKEENK
-285 STILIRGT
+285 STILLRGT
-293 DDYALEITNPLI
+293 EDYALEITNPLI
-305 EGHEDDAIN
+305 EGNEEEALQ
-314 LIGDVLIGV
+314 LIGEVLIGSHM
-323 KLRGFSG
+323 RSFSG
-330 EFFPDPMIEFMDL
+330 EFFPDPTIEFMDL
-343 ACVVDR
+343 VCVVDR
-349 KDKVYPTFITSLE
+349 KEKVYPTFVTSNE
-362 FNYLGSSSFS
+362 FNYLGNSQLS

-390 KVYEKAK
+390 KIYEQVK
-397 KEIKQNKT
+397 KDVQNTKT
-405 EFEAAVDNLNKTLES
+405 EFEEAVENLNKTLEN
-420 ASGMYSTE
+420 ASGMYATE
-428 VVQPDGSVISYIHDK
+428 VTQPDGSMITYIHDK

-452 IKVTSEAIGISS
+452 IKITSEAIGISN

-476 TGDLITRILYAIG
+476 TGDLITRILYTVG
-489 INADYINSGSLT
+489 INADYINSGSII

-510 FYADTETGRVT
+510 FYADTETGRVV
-521 INAESISITGKS
+521 INAESVTITGKS
-533 VEDISNGIVDD
+533 VSEIAGEKADEKVDN
-544 FVTNI
+544 FVNNV
-549 YKTDMDEIKNSVRNK
+549 YKSDQESVQK
-564 IETWY
+564 QIDGKVETWL
-569 QDSDPSVNWKDKTE
+569 QP
-583 HEGDLWKDTRDN
+583 
-595 KEYIY
+595 
-600 RSGQW
+600 
-605 VEMNVPDEV
+605 
-614 FDEIDSKAQIFINE
+614 
-628 PTTPYKIGDLWF
+628 
-640 DSETKELLT
+640 
-649 CVKSRATGSCV
+649 
-660 KVDWEKRTKYT
+660 
-671 DDSTVNTFITKIYE
+671 
-685 SDIDDIRNQID
+685 
-696 QKIETWYQSTDPSV
+696 TDPSV
-710 NWGGTVEMAWCDVN
+710 NWGETSETEWSDIDGSPIKDVSGNSILLTVE
-724 DESILDVNGNEIILL
+724 SG
-739 YEESKAEHEGDLW
+739 KALHEGDLW
-752 KDLSTNDEYIY
+752 KNSDTNVEYRY
-763 RGGQWM
+763 QDGQWVEM
-769 KMQVPDE
+769 KVPDE

-783 KAQIFI
+783 KAQIFVE
-789 NTPVPPYRVGDL
+789 TPYTPYRVGDL
-801 WFDADTQEL
+801 WFDSDTSDIMTCTTTR
-810 LTCVESRDKGS
+810 LTGS
-821 CVKSDWQKKTKY
+821 FVSSDWEKRNKY
-833 TDDSGLNTFISA
+833 TDDSELNSFVTA
-845 VYDPKIAEL
+845 VYDPSIAKL
-854 QSQIDGQL
+854 QAQIDGQI
-862 ETWFYDHEP
+862 ETWYYDYEP
-871 SLQNEPAVNWTTN
+871 SLQNEPAVNWTTT
-884 EQRKDHEG
+884 EERKQHEG
-892 DLFFWK
+892 DLFYWK
-898 STGHSYRFLQDGA
+898 SKGYAYRFLQDGA
-911 VWKWQIVQDTDISKA
+911 AWKWQLLQDADITKA

-951 YDIGDLWVQGET
+951 YDIGDLWVQGDG
-963 GDIMRCRVPKSDSS
+963 GDIMRCCVARS
-977 EYATDDWE
+977 ESASFSASDWE

-1023 ATDPAAS
+1023 SADPAAS
-1030 WTTAELKAKHT
+1030 WTSAELKAKHT

-1080 RVFSVTPYPPYDKDD
+1080 RVFSVTPYPPYDTDD
-1095 LWVQGKSGD
+1095 LWVQGTNGD

-1110 SRQSGDYVASD
+1110 SRQSGEYVASD

-1139 NTYASDLE
+1139 NTYAADLE
-1147 DIKNQI
+1147 NIKNQI

-1159 WFQATDP
+1159 WFQPTDP

-1176 PLCDVNGNEI
+1176 PLCDINGNEI

-1210 KNSETGDEYIY
+1210 KNSKTGDEYIY

-1236 DEIDGKSSIY
+1236 DEIDGK
-1246 VTQPKPPYNVGDA
+1246 
-1259 WFTGTDILTC
+1259 
-1269 VVDRDSG
+1269 
-1276 GFVASDWQKKNNY
+1276 
-1289 TDDSALNNF
+1289 
-1298 LTGDY
+1298 
-1303 SETIKEIK
+1303 
-1311 TQVDGKAET
+1311 
-1320 WRQDTDPSTAWTT
+1320 
-1333 DALKAQHKGDLWY
+1333 
-1346 KTSEQKSYIYS
+1346 
-1357 GTAWAEMKTNPPD
+1357 
-1370 IVFDA
+1370 
-1375 IDGKAQ
+1375 AQ
-1381 IFSTQPKS
+1381 IFSTQPKP
-1389 PYNVGDLY
+1389 PYSVDDLY
-1397 FTGNDILICI
+1397 FTGNDILVCL
-1407 KDRETGEYAASDWQ
+1407 KDRETGEYVASDWQ

-1483 IGDLFFWKNK
+1483 VGDLFFWKNK

-1553 GNDGDLM
+1553 GDTGDLM
-1560 RCQTARTSGNFVSSD
+1560 RCQTARASGNYVSSD
-1575 WVKATKYTDDSAV
+1575 WTKATKYTDDSAV
-1588 DKLNKSL
+1588 EKLNKSL

-1753 AEDLQGWSDAMST
+1753 AEDLQGWSDAMSE

-1787 GSSYNNDYVDISPR
+1787 GSSYINDYVDISPR

>member
-24 ITLKNGKKL
+24 ITLKNGEKL
-33 TLDSDN
+33 YLDSEN

-47 YTEDGGDG
+47 YSEDGGDG

-96 SRSYDAW
+96 NRSYDIW

-112 DVNGNT
+112 DINGNT

-129 NEGTFTALEPTAVG
+129 NEGAFTVLEPTAVG
-143 DTIEIVGYDAMYKA
+143 DTIELVGYDSMYKA
-157 DVDFTSKL
+157 DADFTSKL

-177 ACSECGIMLGSPKFK
+177 ACSTCNIMLGSPKFN
-192 NDDFVIEQAPGKV
+192 NDDFVIEQAPDKV

-219 GNAVIQN
+219 GNAVIQD

-236 SAISKITNRDDL
+236 SAISKIASRADL

-330 EFFPDPMIEFMDL
+330 EFFPDPTIEFMDL

-405 EFEAAVDNLNKTLES
+405 EFEAAVDNLNKTLEN

-428 VVQPDGSVISYIHDK
+428 SPQPDGSMITYIHDK

-501 VKDKNGNIT
+501 IKDKNGNIT

-549 YKTDMDEIKNSVRNK
+549 YKTDMDELKNSVRNK

-569 QDSDPSVNWKDKTE
+569 QDSDPSVNW
-583 HEGDLWKDTRDN
+583 
-595 KEYIY
+595 
-600 RSGQW
+600 
-605 VEMNVPDEV
+605 
-614 FDEIDSKAQIFINE
+614 
-628 PTTPYKIGDLWF
+628 
-640 DSETKELLT
+640 
-649 CVKSRATGSCV
+649 
-660 KVDWEKRTKYT
+660 
-671 DDSTVNTFITKIYE
+671 
-685 SDIDDIRNQID
+685 
-696 QKIETWYQSTDPSV
+696 
-710 NWGGTVEMAWCDVN
+710 GGTVEMAWCDVN
-724 DESILDVNGNEIILL
+724 GESILDVNGNEIILL

-854 QSQIDGQL
+854 QSQIDGQI

-884 EQRKDHEG
+884 EQRKDREG

-898 STGHSYRFLQDGA
+898 STGYSYRFLQDGA

-951 YDIGDLWVQGET
+951 YDIGDLWVQGDD
-963 GDIMRCRVPKSDSS
+963 GDIMRCCVARS
-977 EYATDDWE
+977 ESASFSASDWE

-1023 ATDPAAS
+1023 SADPAAS
-1030 WTTAELKAKHT
+1030 WTSAELKAKHT

-1080 RVFSVTPYPPYDKDD
+1080 RVFSVTPYPPYDTDD
-1095 LWVQGKSGD
+1095 LWAQGTNGD

-1110 SRQSGDYVASD
+1110 SRQSGEYVASD

-1139 NTYASDLE
+1139 NTYAADLE
-1147 DIKNQI
+1147 NIKNQI

-1159 WFQATDP
+1159 WFQPTDP

-1176 PLCDVNGNEI
+1176 PLCDINGNEI

-1210 KNSETGDEYIY
+1210 KNSKTGDEYIY

-1236 DEIDGKSSIY
+1236 DEIDGK
-1246 VTQPKPPYNVGDA
+1246 
-1259 WFTGTDILTC
+1259 
-1269 VVDRDSG
+1269 
-1276 GFVASDWQKKNNY
+1276 
-1289 TDDSALNNF
+1289 
-1298 LTGDY
+1298 
-1303 SETIKEIK
+1303 
-1311 TQVDGKAET
+1311 
-1320 WRQDTDPSTAWTT
+1320 
-1333 DALKAQHKGDLWY
+1333 
-1346 KTSEQKSYIYS
+1346 
-1357 GTAWAEMKTNPPD
+1357 
-1370 IVFDA
+1370 
-1375 IDGKAQ
+1375 AQ
-1381 IFSTQPKS
+1381 IFSTQPKP
-1389 PYNVGDLY
+1389 PYSVDDLY
-1397 FTGNDILICI
+1397 FTGNDILVCL
-1407 KDRETGEYAASDWQ
+1407 KDRETGEYVASDWQ

-1458 YYDYE
+1458 YCDYE

-1483 IGDLFFWKNK
+1483 VGDLFFWKNK

-1653 VGKWDKDGLNIKKG
+1653 VGKWDKDGLNIQKG

-1678 EKAYALIVGRNN
+1678 EKAFALIVGRNN

-1695 TIGSMGMHI
+1695 TIGSMGIHI

-1753 AEDLQGWSDAMST
+1753 AEDLQGWSDAMSE

-1787 GSSYNNDYVDISPR
+1787 GSSYINDYVDISPR

>member
-24 ITLKNGKKL
+24 ITLKNGEKL
-33 TLDSDN
+33 YLDSDN

-47 YTEDGGDG
+47 YAEDGGDG

-112 DVNGNT
+112 DVNGNM

-129 NEGTFTALEPTAVG
+129 NEGTFTVLEPTAVG
-143 DTIEIVGYDAMYKA
+143 DTIELVGYDSMYKA
-157 DVDFTSKL
+157 DADFTSKL

-177 ACSECGIMLGSPKFK
+177 ACSTCNIMLGSPKFN
-192 NDDFVIEQAPGKV
+192 NDDFVIEQAPEKV
-205 TCREVIGYIAMLAV
+205 TCREVIGYIAMLSV

-236 SAISKITNRDDL
+236 SAISKITNMDDL
-248 VEDAGYSILMDYQSD
+248 VEDTGYSILMDYQSD

-330 EFFPDPMIEFMDL
+330 EFFPDPTIEFMDL

-349 KDKVYPTFITSLE
+349 KDKVYPTFITSHE
-362 FNYLGSSSFS
+362 FSYLGSSSFS

-381 KSTYYSEAT
+381 KSTYYSEAK
-390 KVYEKAK
+390 KVYEKAN

-405 EFEAAVDNLNKTLES
+405 DFEAAVENLNKTLEN

-428 VVQPDGSVISYIHDK
+428 SPQPDGSMITYIHDK

-452 IKVTSEAIGISS
+452 IKVTSEAIGISN

-501 VKDKNGNIT
+501 IKDKNGNIT

-660 KVDWEKRTKYT
+660 KADWEKRTKYT

-724 DESILDVNGNEIILL
+724 GESILDVNGNEIILL

-854 QSQIDGQL
+854 QSQIDGQI

-898 STGHSYRFLQDGA
+898 STGYSYRFLQDGA

-963 GDIMRCRVPKSDSS
+963 GDIMRCRVSKSNSAAYETS
-977 EYATDDWE
+977 DWE

-997 EVQKELETVNKDLQ
+997 EVRKELETVNKDLQ

-1023 ATDPAAS
+1023 TTDPSAE
-1030 WTTAELKAKHT
+1030 WTTTELKQKHV
-1041 GDLWYNSKTE
+1041 GDLWYNSKE
-1051 ETMRWN
+1051 ETIQRWN
-1057 GSAWSKLSDADAKAA
+1057 GTAWSKLIDAEAKAA
-1072 KNLAVTKK
+1072 KNLAITKK
-1080 RVFSVTPYPPYDKDD
+1080 RVFSVTPYTPYDKDD
-1095 LWVQGKSGD
+1095 LWVQGTSGD

-1110 SRQSGDYVASD
+1110 SRQSGSYVASD
-1121 WVKATKYTDDS
+1121 WTKATKYTDDS
-1132 AINNFVK
+1132 AINNFIA
-1139 NTYASDLE
+1139 NTYKADLE

-1159 WFQATDP
+1159 WFQPTDP
-1166 SLNWTGKETQ
+1166 SLNWTGKEECA
-1176 PLCDVNGNEI
+1176 LCDIDGNEI
-1186 LDVSGKNITITVE
+1186 LDINGNTILTISE
-1199 TEKAT
+1199 TEKLA

-1210 KNSETGDEYIY
+1210 KNSQTGDEYIY
-1221 RSGNWEE
+1221 RSGIWIE

-1236 DEIDGKSSIY
+1236 DEIDGKASIY
-1246 VTQPKPPYNVGDA
+1246 IAQPVPPYNVGDV

-1269 VVDRDSG
+1269 VKGRDSG
-1276 GFVASDWQKKNNY
+1276 EYVESDWQKKNNY
-1289 TDDSALNNF
+1289 TDD
-1298 LTGDY
+1298 
-1303 SETIKEIK
+1303 
-1311 TQVDGKAET
+1311 
-1320 WRQDTDPSTAWTT
+1320 TT
-1333 DALKAQHKGDLWY
+1333 V
-1346 KTSEQKSYIYS
+1346 
-1357 GTAWAEMKTNPPD
+1357 N
-1370 IVFDA
+1370 
-1375 IDGKAQ
+1375 
-1381 IFSTQPKS
+1381 
-1389 PYNVGDLY
+1389 
-1397 FTGNDILICI
+1397 
-1407 KDRETGEYAASDWQ
+1407 
-1421 KKDNYTDDSTVT
+1421 
-1433 DFIENIYDPKIEDI
+1433 DFIQNVYDPTVEDI

-1458 YYDYE
+1458 YFDYA
-1463 PANSNHPA
+1463 PNNSNYPA
-1471 SEWTTAYERQKH
+1471 SEWTTASERQKH
-1483 IGDLFFWKNK
+1483 VGDLFFWESK

-1504 SYQWVRVKDADIVSA
+1504 SFQWVRVKDADIESA
-1519 METAS
+1519 MQKAS
-1524 KAQDTADGKRRNFI
+1524 MAQDTADGKRRVF
-1538 TTPVPPYDVGDLWTQ
+1538 TSTPQPPYDVGDLWTQ
-1553 GNDGDLM
+1553 GSTGDLM
-1560 RCQTARTSGNFVSSD
+1560 RCKTARASGNYNSSD
-1575 WVKATKYTDDSAV
+1575 WVLATKYTDDTVANKAMADIEV
-1588 DKLNKSL
+1588 LKDKIKLKVSSEDVESIIEQKADSIRMQAKSISWK
-1595 TSEEVFNRLTD
+1595 SE
-1606 NGKKQGIYMQGD
+1606 
-1618 QLYINFSYGKGG
+1618 
-1630 TLTLG
+1630 
-1635 GVNNENGSIQ
+1635 GSSMSPTGY
-1645 ILDAIGAE
+1645 LKCSGAE
-1653 VGKWDKDGLNIKKG
+1653 IDGTIRSTDIIRTVYMTAGYNQYWYETNNVGIIGTNGLTGTNSGIRGLNFDLDDGGHYMTWASKDTPSSTSYAMKMTYARKSFSSFTAN
-1667 SIYGSTIYLDK
+1667 SI
-1678 EKAYALIVGRNN
+1678 
-1690 SKEIF
+1690 
-1695 TIGSMGMHI
+1695 
-1704 DNTNMGLLASDSM
+1704 NMGCNIDMHNYKLLNAKFGD
-1717 VVDLMGG
+1717 GG
-1724 WFHGLRM
+1724 
-1731 KASNNGRG
+1731 
-1739 YGSSISPECFSIGW
+1739 I
-1753 AEDLQGWSDAMST
+1753 
-1766 VKSYTFSISE
+1766 
-1776 NSTGCLSIRIN
+1776 
-1787 GSSYNNDYVDISPR
+1787 
-1801 EIKTTGTKNRVVPT
+1801 TGTMNFVQRFKESDGTKQDYSGCYMTFKN
-1815 ENYSNRLQYCYETAS
+1815 
-1830 PMFGDIGEGI
+1830 GI
-1840 TDENGEC
+1840 L
-1847 IVEIGDIFT
+1847 V
-1856 ETVTTR
+1856 
-1862 IEYQVF
+1862 
-1868 LQKEGKGD
+1868 KA
-1876 LWIEKKEENYFIVH
+1876 
-1890 GTPNLKF
+1890 
-1897 AWELKAKQKDYEYVN
+1897 AWH
-1912 LEEDVDREEKLP
+1912 
-1924 ESPENILNAEL
+1924 S
-1935 ETLIKEQEELLN
+1935 
-1947 ETA
+1947 

>member
-1 MKNVSNEF
+1 M
-9 KNIIKSGGPFYAYAS
+9 I
-24 ITLKNGKKL
+24 
-33 TLDSDN
+33 
-39 DFFISGNG
+39 FFISGNG
-47 YTEDGGDG
+47 YSEDGGDG

-96 SRSYDAW
+96 NRSYDIW

-112 DVNGNT
+112 DINGNT

-129 NEGTFTALEPTAVG
+129 NEGAFTVLEPTAVG
-143 DTIEIVGYDAMYKA
+143 DTIELVGYDSMYKA
-157 DVDFTSKL
+157 DADFTSKL

-177 ACSECGIMLGSPKFK
+177 ACSTCNIMLGSPKFN
-192 NDDFVIEQAPGKV
+192 NDDFVIEQAPDKV

-219 GNAVIQN
+219 GNAVIQD

-236 SAISKITNRDDL
+236 SAISKIASRADL

-330 EFFPDPMIEFMDL
+330 EFFPDPTIEFMDL

-405 EFEAAVDNLNKTLES
+405 EFEAAVDNLNKTLEN

-428 VVQPDGSVISYIHDK
+428 SPQPDGSMITYIHDK

-501 VKDKNGNIT
+501 IKDKNGNIT

-600 RSGQW
+600 RSWQW
-605 VEMNVPDEV
+605 VEMN
-614 FDEIDSKAQIFINE
+614 
-628 PTTPYKIGDLWF
+628 
-640 DSETKELLT
+640 
-649 CVKSRATGSCV
+649 
-660 KVDWEKRTKYT
+660 
-671 DDSTVNTFITKIYE
+671 
-685 SDIDDIRNQID
+685 
-696 QKIETWYQSTDPSV
+696 
-710 NWGGTVEMAWCDVN
+710 
-724 DESILDVNGNEIILL
+724 
-739 YEESKAEHEGDLW
+739 
-752 KDLSTNDEYIY
+752 
-763 RGGQWM
+763 
-769 KMQVPDE
+769 VPDE

-854 QSQIDGQL
+854 QSQIDGQI

-884 EQRKDHEG
+884 EQRKNHEG

-898 STGHSYRFLQDGA
+898 STGYSYRFLQDGA

-951 YDIGDLWVQGET
+951 YDIGDLWVQGDD
-963 GDIMRCRVPKSDSS
+963 GDIMRCCVARS
-977 EYATDDWE
+977 ESASFSASDWE

-1023 ATDPAAS
+1023 SADPAAS

-1095 LWVQGKSGD
+1095 LWVQGTNGD

-1139 NTYASDLE
+1139 NTYAADLE
-1147 DIKNQI
+1147 NIKNQI

-1159 WFQATDP
+1159 WFQPTDP

-1176 PLCDVNGNEI
+1176 PLCDINGNEI

-1210 KNSETGDEYIY
+1210 KNSKTGDEYIY

-1236 DEIDGKSSIY
+1236 DEIDGK
-1246 VTQPKPPYNVGDA
+1246 
-1259 WFTGTDILTC
+1259 
-1269 VVDRDSG
+1269 
-1276 GFVASDWQKKNNY
+1276 
-1289 TDDSALNNF
+1289 
-1298 LTGDY
+1298 
-1303 SETIKEIK
+1303 
-1311 TQVDGKAET
+1311 
-1320 WRQDTDPSTAWTT
+1320 
-1333 DALKAQHKGDLWY
+1333 
-1346 KTSEQKSYIYS
+1346 
-1357 GTAWAEMKTNPPD
+1357 
-1370 IVFDA
+1370 
-1375 IDGKAQ
+1375 AQ
-1381 IFSTQPKS
+1381 IFSTQPKP
-1389 PYNVGDLY
+1389 PYSVDDLY
-1397 FTGNDILICI
+1397 FTGNDILVCL
-1407 KDRETGEYAASDWQ
+1407 KDRETGEYVASDWQ

-1483 IGDLFFWKNK
+1483 VGDLFFWKNK

-1553 GNDGDLM
+1553 GDTGDLM
-1560 RCQTARTSGNFVSSD
+1560 RCKTARASGNYVSSD
-1575 WVKATKYTDDSAV
+1575 WTKATKYTDDSAV
-1588 DKLNKSL
+1588 EKLNKSL

-1678 EKAYALIVGRNN
+1678 EKASALIVGRNN

-1787 GSSYNNDYVDISPR
+1787 GSNYINDYVDISPR

-1868 LQKEGKGD
+1868 LQKEGEGD

-1912 LEEDVDREEKLP
+1912 LEEDVDREEELP

>member
-24 ITLKNGKKL
+24 ITLKNGEKL
-33 TLDSDN
+33 YLDSEN

-47 YTEDGGDG
+47 YSEDGGDG

-96 SRSYDAW
+96 NRSYDIW

-112 DVNGNT
+112 DINGNT

-129 NEGTFTALEPTAVG
+129 NEGAFTVLEPTAVG
-143 DTIEIVGYDAMYKA
+143 DTIELVGYDSMYKA
-157 DVDFTSKL
+157 DADFTSKL

-177 ACSECGIMLGSPKFK
+177 ACSTCNIMLGSPKFN
-192 NDDFVIEQAPGKV
+192 NDDFVIEQAPDKV

-219 GNAVIQN
+219 GNAVIQD

-236 SAISKITNRDDL
+236 SAISKIASRADL

-330 EFFPDPMIEFMDL
+330 EFFPDPTIEFMDL

-405 EFEAAVDNLNKTLES
+405 EFEAAVDNLNKTLEN

-428 VVQPDGSVISYIHDK
+428 SPQPDGSMITYIHDK

-501 VKDKNGNIT
+501 IKDKNGNIT

-600 RSGQW
+600 RSWQW

-628 PTTPYKIGDLWF
+628 PITPYKIGDLWF
-640 DSETKELLT
+640 ESEAKELLT
-649 CVKSRATGSCV
+649 CIKSRATGSCV
-660 KVDWEKRTKYT
+660 KADWEKRTKYT

-724 DESILDVNGNEIILL
+724 GESILDVNGNEIILL

-963 GDIMRCRVPKSDSS
+963 GDIMRCRVSKSDSS
-977 EYATDDWE
+977 EYAADDWE

-1095 LWVQGKSGD
+1095 LWVQGTNGD

-1110 SRQSGDYVASD
+1110 SRQSGEYVASD

-1147 DIKNQI
+1147 DIKNQM

-1159 WFQATDP
+1159 WFQPTDP
-1166 SLNWTGKETQ
+1166 SLAWTGKETQ

-1186 LDVSGKNITITVE
+1186 LDVSGKNITIIVE

-1228 MPVPDSVF
+1228 MPVPDAVF

-1276 GFVASDWQKKNNY
+1276 EFVASDWQKKNNY

-1320 WRQDTDPSTAWTT
+1320 WRQDTDPATAWTT
-1333 DALKAQHKGDLWY
+1333 AELKAQHKGDLWY
-1346 KTSEQKSYIYS
+1346 KTSEQKSYIYN
-1357 GTAWAEMKTNPPD
+1357 GTGWTELKSNPPD
-1370 IVFDA
+1370 EVFDA

-1381 IFSTQPKS
+1381 IFSTQPKP

-1397 FTGNDILICI
+1397 FTGNDILVCK
-1407 KDRETGEYAASDWQ
+1407 KDRETGEYVASDWE
-1421 KKDNYTDDSTVT
+1421 KKDNYTDDSAVT
-1433 DFIENIYDPKIEDI
+1433 DFIENIYDPKIDDI
-1447 QNQIDGKIDTY
+1447 QNQIDGKIDTFY
-1458 YYDYE
+1458 FDYA
-1463 PANSNHPA
+1463 PNNSNYPA
-1471 SEWTTAYERQKH
+1471 SEWTTAFERQKH
-1483 IGDLFFWKNK
+1483 VGDLFFWKSK
-1493 GFTYR
+1493 GYTYR
-1498 YMKVDT
+1498 YLKVDT
-1504 SYQWVRVKDADIVSA
+1504 SYQWVRVKDEDINSA
-1519 METAS
+1519 MEKAS
-1524 KAQDTADGKRRNFI
+1524 EAQDTADGKRRVFT
-1538 TTPVPPYDVGDLWTQ
+1538 TTPTPPYDVGDLWTQ
-1553 GNDGDLM
+1553 GSTGDLM
-1560 RCQTARTSGNFVSSD
+1560 RCRTARASGNYNSSD
-1575 WVKATKYTDDSAV
+1575 WILATKYTDDTVANKAIAQIEV
-1588 DKLNKSL
+1588 LDGKLNLKVTAKEVESL
-1595 TSEEVFNRLTD
+1595 IEQKADSIRLKADKISWSSKYSSMSEN
-1606 NGKKQGIYMQGD
+1606 
-1618 QLYINFSYGKGG
+1618 G
-1630 TLTLG
+1630 TLTCQNATINGTVTAVAGSRKAKVTSGYTEYSWNDTLLG
-1635 GVNNENGSIQ
+1635 HIGTNCMKSDANKMGLNFDLEYDGWYMTWAYKNKRDDNAYSMKMTYASAAFDGFTK
-1645 ILDAIGAE
+1645 DAI
-1653 VGKWDKDGLNIKKG
+1653 
-1667 SIYGSTIYLDK
+1667 
-1678 EKAYALIVGRNN
+1678 
-1690 SKEIF
+1690 
-1695 TIGSMGMHI
+1695 
-1704 DNTNMGLLASDSM
+1704 NMGC
-1717 VVDLMGG
+1717 DLDMKNHTIKNPSFEGG
-1724 WFHGLRM
+1724 G
-1731 KASNNGRG
+1731 
-1739 YGSSISPECFSIGW
+1739 I
-1753 AEDLQGWSDAMST
+1753 
-1766 VKSYTFSISE
+1766 
-1776 NSTGCLSIRIN
+1776 
-1787 GSSYNNDYVDISPR
+1787 
-1801 EIKTTGTKNRVVPT
+1801 TGTINFTQIYNAKSDGSFEFSNGCKMQFKN
-1815 ENYSNRLQYCYETAS
+1815 
-1830 PMFGDIGEGI
+1830 GI
-1840 TDENGEC
+1840 
-1847 IVEIGDIFT
+1847 
-1856 ETVTTR
+1856 
-1862 IEYQVF
+1862 
-1868 LQKEGKGD
+1868 
-1876 LWIEKKEENYFIVH
+1876 
-1890 GTPNLKF
+1890 
-1897 AWELKAKQKDYEYVN
+1897 
-1912 LEEDVDREEKLP
+1912 
-1924 ESPENILNAEL
+1924 
-1935 ETLIKEQEELLN
+1935 LISGSWYW
-1947 ETA
+1947 

>member
-24 ITLKNGKKL
+24 ITLKNGEKL
-33 TLDSDN
+33 YLDSDN

-47 YTEDGGDG
+47 YAEDGGDG

-129 NEGTFTALEPTAVG
+129 NEGTFTVLEPTAVG
-143 DTIEIVGYDAMYKA
+143 DTIELVGYDSMYKA
-157 DVDFTSKL
+157 DADFTSKL

-177 ACSECGIMLGSPKFK
+177 ACSTCNIMLGSPKFN
-192 NDDFVIEQAPGKV
+192 NDDFVIEQAPEKV
-205 TCREVIGYIAMLAV
+205 TCREVIGYIAMLSV

-231 KSYDF
+231 RSYDF

-330 EFFPDPMIEFMDL
+330 EFFPDPTIEFMDL

-349 KDKVYPTFITSLE
+349 KDKVYPTFITSHE
-362 FNYLGSSSFS
+362 FSYLGSSSFS

-381 KSTYYSEAT
+381 KSTYYSEAK
-390 KVYEKAK
+390 KVYEKAN

-405 EFEAAVDNLNKTLES
+405 DFEAAVENLNKTLEN

-428 VVQPDGSVISYIHDK
+428 SPQPDGSMITYIHDK

-452 IKVTSEAIGISS
+452 IKVTSEAIGISN

-549 YKTDMDEIKNSVRNK
+549 YKNDIDEIKESVRNK

-569 QDSDPSVNWKDKTE
+569 QDSDPSVNWKDKSE

-600 RSGQW
+600 RSGKW
-605 VEMNVPDEV
+605 EEMNVPDEV

-628 PTTPYKIGDLWF
+628 PTTPYKLGDLWF
-640 DSETKELLT
+640 ESETKELLT
-649 CVKSRATGSCV
+649 CIKSRATGSCV
-660 KVDWEKRTKYT
+660 KADWEKRTKYT

-724 DESILDVNGNEIILL
+724 GESILDVNGNEIILL

-854 QSQIDGQL
+854 QSQIDGQI

-898 STGHSYRFLQDGA
+898 STGYSYRFLQDGA

-951 YDIGDLWVQGET
+951 YDIGDLWVQGDD
-963 GDIMRCRVPKSDSS
+963 GDIMRCCVARS
-977 EYATDDWE
+977 ESASFSASDWE

-1023 ATDPAAS
+1023 SADPAAS

-1080 RVFSVTPYPPYDKDD
+1080 RVFSVTPYPPYDTDD
-1095 LWVQGKSGD
+1095 LWVQGTNGD

-1110 SRQSGDYVASD
+1110 SCQSGEYVASD

-1139 NTYASDLE
+1139 NTYAADLE
-1147 DIKNQI
+1147 NIKNQI

-1159 WFQATDP
+1159 WFQPTDP

-1176 PLCDVNGNEI
+1176 PLCDINGNDI

-1210 KNSETGDEYIY
+1210 KNSKTGDEYIY
-1221 RSGNWEE
+1221 RSGNWEK

-1236 DEIDGKSSIY
+1236 DEIDGK
-1246 VTQPKPPYNVGDA
+1246 
-1259 WFTGTDILTC
+1259 
-1269 VVDRDSG
+1269 
-1276 GFVASDWQKKNNY
+1276 
-1289 TDDSALNNF
+1289 
-1298 LTGDY
+1298 
-1303 SETIKEIK
+1303 
-1311 TQVDGKAET
+1311 
-1320 WRQDTDPSTAWTT
+1320 
-1333 DALKAQHKGDLWY
+1333 
-1346 KTSEQKSYIYS
+1346 
-1357 GTAWAEMKTNPPD
+1357 
-1370 IVFDA
+1370 
-1375 IDGKAQ
+1375 AQ
-1381 IFSTQPKS
+1381 IFSTQPKP
-1389 PYNVGDLY
+1389 PYSVDDLY
-1397 FTGNDILICI
+1397 FTGNDILVCL
-1407 KDRETGEYAASDWQ
+1407 KDRETGEYVASDWQ

-1458 YYDYE
+1458 YCDYE

-1483 IGDLFFWKNK
+1483 VGDLFFWKNK

-1560 RCQTARTSGNFVSSD
+1560 RCRTARTSGNFVSSD

-1653 VGKWDKDGLNIKKG
+1653 VGKWDKDGLNIQKG

-1787 GSSYNNDYVDISPR
+1787 GSSYINDYVDISPR

>member
-24 ITLKNGKKL
+24 ITLKNGKNL

-82 YYAQISLFTEADIE
+82 YYAQISLFTEVDIE

-129 NEGTFTALEPTAVG
+129 NEGTFTVLEPIAVG
-143 DTIEIVGYDAMYKA
+143 DTIELVGYDSMYKA
-157 DVDFTSKL
+157 DADFTSKL

-177 ACSECGIMLGSPKFK
+177 ACSTCNITLGSPKFK
-192 NDDFVIEQAPGKV
+192 NDDFVIEQAPEKV

-248 VEDAGYSILMDYQSD
+248 VEDVGYSILMDYQSN

-330 EFFPDPMIEFMDL
+330 EFFPDPTIEFMDQ

-569 QDSDPSVNWKDKTE
+569 QNSDPSVNWGIT
-583 HEGDLWKDTRDN
+583 
-595 KEYIY
+595 I
-600 RSGQW
+600 
-605 VEMNVPDEV
+605 
-614 FDEIDSKAQIFINE
+614 
-628 PTTPYKIGDLWF
+628 
-640 DSETKELLT
+640 
-649 CVKSRATGSCV
+649 
-660 KVDWEKRTKYT
+660 EKPWC
-671 DDSTVNTFITKIYE
+671 
-685 SDIDDIRNQID
+685 DIDGN
-696 QKIETWYQSTDPSV
+696 P
-710 NWGGTVEMAWCDVN
+710 
-724 DESILDVNGNEIILL
+724 ILDVNGNEITLL
-739 YEESKAEHEGDLW
+739 FEELKSEHEGDLW

-763 RGGQWM
+763 RSGHWV

-783 KAQIFI
+783 KAQVFI

-801 WFDADTQEL
+801 WFDADTQEI
-810 LTCVESRDKGS
+810 LTCVESRDTGK

-833 TDDSGLNTFISA
+833 TDDSGLNSFIKS

-854 QSQIDGQL
+854 QSQIDGHI

-884 EQRKDHEG
+884 EQRKEHEG

-898 STGHSYRFLQDGA
+898 STGYSYRFLQDGA

-951 YDIGDLWVQGET
+951 YDIGDLWVQGDD
-963 GDIMRCRVPKSDSS
+963 GDIMRCCVARS
-977 EYATDDWE
+977 ESASFSASDWE

-1023 ATDPAAS
+1023 SADPAAS

-1080 RVFSVTPYPPYDKDD
+1080 RVFSVTPYPPYDTDD
-1095 LWVQGKSGD
+1095 LWVQGTNGD

-1110 SRQSGDYVASD
+1110 SRQSGEYVA
-1121 WVKATKYTDDS
+1121 
-1132 AINNFVK
+1132 
-1139 NTYASDLE
+1139 
-1147 DIKNQI
+1147 
-1153 DQKIET
+1153 
-1159 WFQATDP
+1159 
-1166 SLNWTGKETQ
+1166 
-1176 PLCDVNGNEI
+1176 
-1186 LDVSGKNITITVE
+1186 
-1199 TEKAT
+1199 
-1204 HEGDLW
+1204 
-1210 KNSETGDEYIY
+1210 
-1221 RSGNWEE
+1221 
-1228 MPVPDSVF
+1228 
-1236 DEIDGKSSIY
+1236 
-1246 VTQPKPPYNVGDA
+1246 
-1259 WFTGTDILTC
+1259 
-1269 VVDRDSG
+1269 
-1276 GFVASDWQKKNNY
+1276 
-1289 TDDSALNNF
+1289 
-1298 LTGDY
+1298 
-1303 SETIKEIK
+1303 
-1311 TQVDGKAET
+1311 
-1320 WRQDTDPSTAWTT
+1320 
-1333 DALKAQHKGDLWY
+1333 
-1346 KTSEQKSYIYS
+1346 
-1357 GTAWAEMKTNPPD
+1357 
-1370 IVFDA
+1370 
-1375 IDGKAQ
+1375 
-1381 IFSTQPKS
+1381 
-1389 PYNVGDLY
+1389 
-1397 FTGNDILICI
+1397 
-1407 KDRETGEYAASDWQ
+1407 
-1421 KKDNYTDDSTVT
+1421 
-1433 DFIENIYDPKIEDI
+1433 
-1447 QNQIDGKIDTY
+1447 
-1458 YYDYE
+1458 
-1463 PANSNHPA
+1463 
-1471 SEWTTAYERQKH
+1471 
-1483 IGDLFFWKNK
+1483 
-1493 GFTYR
+1493 
-1498 YMKVDT
+1498 
-1504 SYQWVRVKDADIVSA
+1504 
-1519 METAS
+1519 
-1524 KAQDTADGKRRNFI
+1524 
-1538 TTPVPPYDVGDLWTQ
+1538 
-1553 GNDGDLM
+1553 
-1560 RCQTARTSGNFVSSD
+1560 SD

-1588 DKLNKSL
+1588 DKLNKAL

-1606 NGKKQGIYMQGD
+1606 NGKKQGIYLQGD

-1678 EKAYALIVGRNN
+1678 EKASALIVGRNN

-1753 AEDLQGWSDAMST
+1753 AEDLQGWSDAMSP

-1787 GSSYNNDYVDISPR
+1787 GSNYINDYVDISPR

-1868 LQKEGKGD
+1868 LQKEGEGD

-1912 LEEDVDREEKLP
+1912 LEEDVDREEELP

>member
-24 ITLKNGKKL
+24 ITLKNGEKL
-33 TLDSDN
+33 YLDSDN

-47 YTEDGGDG
+47 YAEDGGDG

-129 NEGTFTALEPTAVG
+129 NEGTFTVLEPTAVG
-143 DTIEIVGYDAMYKA
+143 DTIELVGYDSMYKA
-157 DVDFTSKL
+157 DADFTSKL

-177 ACSECGIMLGSPKFK
+177 ACSTCNIMLGSPKFN
-192 NDDFVIEQAPGKV
+192 NDDFVIEQAPEKV
-205 TCREVIGYIAMLAV
+205 TCREVIGYIAMLSV

-231 KSYDF
+231 RSYDF

-330 EFFPDPMIEFMDL
+330 EFFPDPTIEFMDL

-349 KDKVYPTFITSLE
+349 KDKVYPTFITSHE
-362 FNYLGSSSFS
+362 FSYLGSSSFS

-381 KSTYYSEAT
+381 KSTYYSEAK
-390 KVYEKAK
+390 KVYEKAN

-405 EFEAAVDNLNKTLES
+405 DFEAAVENLNKTLEN

-428 VVQPDGSVISYIHDK
+428 SPQPDGSMITYIHDK

-452 IKVTSEAIGISS
+452 IKVTSEAIGISN

-549 YKTDMDEIKNSVRNK
+549 YKNDIDEIKESVRNK

-569 QDSDPSVNWKDKTE
+569 QDSDPSVNWKDKSE

-600 RSGQW
+600 RSGKW
-605 VEMNVPDEV
+605 EEMNVPDEV

-628 PTTPYKIGDLWF
+628 PTTPYKLGDLWF
-640 DSETKELLT
+640 ESETKELLT
-649 CVKSRATGSCV
+649 CIKSRATGSCV
-660 KVDWEKRTKYT
+660 KADWEKRTKYT

-724 DESILDVNGNEIILL
+724 GESILDVNGNEIILL

-854 QSQIDGQL
+854 QSQIDGQI

-898 STGHSYRFLQDGA
+898 STGYSYRFLQDGA

-951 YDIGDLWVQGET
+951 YDIGDLWVQGDD
-963 GDIMRCRVPKSDSS
+963 GDIMRCCVARS
-977 EYATDDWE
+977 ESASFSASDWE

-1023 ATDPAAS
+1023 SADPAAS

-1080 RVFSVTPYPPYDKDD
+1080 RVFSVTPYPPYDTDD
-1095 LWVQGKSGD
+1095 LWVQGTNGD

-1110 SRQSGDYVASD
+1110 SCQSGEYVASD

-1139 NTYASDLE
+1139 NTYAADLE
-1147 DIKNQI
+1147 NIKNQI

-1159 WFQATDP
+1159 WFQPTDP

-1176 PLCDVNGNEI
+1176 PLCDINGNDI

-1210 KNSETGDEYIY
+1210 KNSKTGDEYIY
-1221 RSGNWEE
+1221 RSGNWEK

-1236 DEIDGKSSIY
+1236 DEIDGK
-1246 VTQPKPPYNVGDA
+1246 
-1259 WFTGTDILTC
+1259 
-1269 VVDRDSG
+1269 
-1276 GFVASDWQKKNNY
+1276 
-1289 TDDSALNNF
+1289 
-1298 LTGDY
+1298 
-1303 SETIKEIK
+1303 
-1311 TQVDGKAET
+1311 
-1320 WRQDTDPSTAWTT
+1320 
-1333 DALKAQHKGDLWY
+1333 
-1346 KTSEQKSYIYS
+1346 
-1357 GTAWAEMKTNPPD
+1357 
-1370 IVFDA
+1370 
-1375 IDGKAQ
+1375 AQ
-1381 IFSTQPKS
+1381 IFSTQPKP
-1389 PYNVGDLY
+1389 PYSVDDLY
-1397 FTGNDILICI
+1397 FTGNDILVCL
-1407 KDRETGEYAASDWQ
+1407 KDRETGEYVASDWQ

-1458 YYDYE
+1458 YCDYE

-1483 IGDLFFWKNK
+1483 VGDLFFWKNK

-1560 RCQTARTSGNFVSSD
+1560 RCRTARTSGNFVSSD

-1653 VGKWDKDGLNIKKG
+1653 VGKWDKDGLNIQKG

-1695 TIGSMGMHI
+1695 TIGSMGIHI

-1787 GSSYNNDYVDISPR
+1787 GSSYINDYVDISPR

>member
-660 KVDWEKRTKYT
+660 KADWEKRTKYT

-724 DESILDVNGNEIILL
+724 GESILDVNGNEIILL

-854 QSQIDGQL
+854 QSQIDGQI

-898 STGHSYRFLQDGA
+898 STGYSYRFLQDGA

-951 YDIGDLWVQGET
+951 YDIGDLWVQGDD
-963 GDIMRCRVPKSDSS
+963 GDIMRCCVARS
-977 EYATDDWE
+977 ESASFSASDWE

-1023 ATDPAAS
+1023 SADPAAS

-1080 RVFSVTPYPPYDKDD
+1080 RVFSVTPYPPYDTDD
-1095 LWVQGKSGD
+1095 LWVQGTNGD

-1110 SRQSGDYVASD
+1110 SRQSGEYVASD

-1139 NTYASDLE
+1139 NTYAADLE
-1147 DIKNQI
+1147 NIKNQI

-1159 WFQATDP
+1159 WFQPTDP

-1176 PLCDVNGNEI
+1176 PLCDINGNEI

-1210 KNSETGDEYIY
+1210 KNSKTGDEYIY

-1236 DEIDGKSSIY
+1236 DEIDGK
-1246 VTQPKPPYNVGDA
+1246 
-1259 WFTGTDILTC
+1259 
-1269 VVDRDSG
+1269 
-1276 GFVASDWQKKNNY
+1276 
-1289 TDDSALNNF
+1289 
-1298 LTGDY
+1298 
-1303 SETIKEIK
+1303 
-1311 TQVDGKAET
+1311 
-1320 WRQDTDPSTAWTT
+1320 
-1333 DALKAQHKGDLWY
+1333 
-1346 KTSEQKSYIYS
+1346 
-1357 GTAWAEMKTNPPD
+1357 
-1370 IVFDA
+1370 
-1375 IDGKAQ
+1375 AQ
-1381 IFSTQPKS
+1381 IFSTQPKP
-1389 PYNVGDLY
+1389 PYSVDDLY
-1397 FTGNDILICI
+1397 FTGNDILVCL
-1407 KDRETGEYAASDWQ
+1407 KDRETGEYVASDWQ

-1483 IGDLFFWKNK
+1483 VGDLFFWKNK

-1553 GNDGDLM
+1553 GDTGDLM
-1560 RCQTARTSGNFVSSD
+1560 RCKTARASGNYVSSD
-1575 WVKATKYTDDSAV
+1575 WTKATKYTDDSAV
-1588 DKLNKSL
+1588 EKLNKSL

-1753 AEDLQGWSDAMST
+1753 AEDLQGWSDAMSE

-1787 GSSYNNDYVDISPR
+1787 GSSYINDYVDISPR

>member
-24 ITLKNGKKL
+24 ITLKNGEKL
-33 TLDSDN
+33 YLDSDN

-47 YTEDGGDG
+47 YAEDGGDG

-129 NEGTFTALEPTAVG
+129 NEGTFTVLEPTAVG
-143 DTIEIVGYDAMYKA
+143 DTIELVGYDSMYKA
-157 DVDFTSKL
+157 DADFTSKL

-177 ACSECGIMLGSPKFK
+177 ACSTCNIMLGSPKFK
-192 NDDFVIEQAPGKV
+192 NDDFVIEQAPEKV

-569 QDSDPSVNWKDKTE
+569 Q
-583 HEGDLWKDTRDN
+583 
-595 KEYIY
+595 
-600 RSGQW
+600 
-605 VEMNVPDEV
+605 
-614 FDEIDSKAQIFINE
+614 
-628 PTTPYKIGDLWF
+628 
-640 DSETKELLT
+640 
-649 CVKSRATGSCV
+649 
-660 KVDWEKRTKYT
+660 
-671 DDSTVNTFITKIYE
+671 
-685 SDIDDIRNQID
+685 
-696 QKIETWYQSTDPSV
+696 STDPSV

-724 DESILDVNGNEIILL
+724 GESILDVNGNEIILL

-783 KAQIFI
+783 KAQIF
-789 NTPVPPYRVGDL
+789 
-801 WFDADTQEL
+801 
-810 LTCVESRDKGS
+810 S
-821 CVKSDWQKKTKY
+821 
-833 TDDSGLNTFISA
+833 
-845 VYDPKIAEL
+845 
-854 QSQIDGQL
+854 
-862 ETWFYDHEP
+862 
-871 SLQNEPAVNWTTN
+871 
-884 EQRKDHEG
+884 
-892 DLFFWK
+892 
-898 STGHSYRFLQDGA
+898 
-911 VWKWQIVQDTDISKA
+911 
-926 LAAAEKAQDTADH
+926 
-939 KRRVFVVTPQPP
+939 
-951 YDIGDLWVQGET
+951 
-963 GDIMRCRVPKSDSS
+963 
-977 EYATDDWE
+977 
-985 KASKYT
+985 
-991 DDTRAN
+991 
-997 EVQKELETVNKDLQ
+997 
-1011 NQIDGKIETYNQ
+1011 
-1023 ATDPAAS
+1023 
-1030 WTTAELKAKHT
+1030 
-1041 GDLWYNSKTE
+1041 
-1051 ETMRWN
+1051 
-1057 GSAWSKLSDADAKAA
+1057 
-1072 KNLAVTKK
+1072 
-1080 RVFSVTPYPPYDKDD
+1080 
-1095 LWVQGKSGD
+1095 
-1104 LMRCVT
+1104 
-1110 SRQSGDYVASD
+1110 
-1121 WVKATKYTDDS
+1121 
-1132 AINNFVK
+1132 
-1139 NTYASDLE
+1139 
-1147 DIKNQI
+1147 
-1153 DQKIET
+1153 
-1159 WFQATDP
+1159 
-1166 SLNWTGKETQ
+1166 
-1176 PLCDVNGNEI
+1176 
-1186 LDVSGKNITITVE
+1186 
-1199 TEKAT
+1199 
-1204 HEGDLW
+1204 
-1210 KNSETGDEYIY
+1210 
-1221 RSGNWEE
+1221 
-1228 MPVPDSVF
+1228 
-1236 DEIDGKSSIY
+1236 
-1246 VTQPKPPYNVGDA
+1246 TQPKPPYS
-1259 WFTGTDILTC
+1259 
-1269 VVDRDSG
+1269 VD
-1276 GFVASDWQKKNNY
+1276 
-1289 TDDSALNNF
+1289 
-1298 LTGDY
+1298 
-1303 SETIKEIK
+1303 
-1311 TQVDGKAET
+1311 
-1320 WRQDTDPSTAWTT
+1320 
-1333 DALKAQHKGDLWY
+1333 
-1346 KTSEQKSYIYS
+1346 
-1357 GTAWAEMKTNPPD
+1357 
-1370 IVFDA
+1370 
-1375 IDGKAQ
+1375 
-1381 IFSTQPKS
+1381 
-1389 PYNVGDLY
+1389 DLY
-1397 FTGNDILICI
+1397 FTGNDILVCL
-1407 KDRETGEYAASDWQ
+1407 KDRETGEYVASDWQ

-1458 YYDYE
+1458 YCDYE

-1483 IGDLFFWKNK
+1483 VGDLFFWKNK

-1653 VGKWDKDGLNIKKG
+1653 VGKWDKDGLNIQKG

-1787 GSSYNNDYVDISPR
+1787 GSSYINDYVDISPR

>member
-24 ITLKNGKKL
+24 ITLKNGEKL
-33 TLDSDN
+33 YLDSEN

-47 YTEDGGDG
+47 YSEDGGDG

-96 SRSYDAW
+96 NRSYDIW

-112 DVNGNT
+112 DINGNM

-129 NEGTFTALEPTAVG
+129 NEGAFTVLEPTAVG
-143 DTIEIVGYDAMYKA
+143 DTIELVGYDSMYKA
-157 DVDFTSKL
+157 DADFTSKL

-177 ACSECGIMLGSPKFK
+177 ACSTCNIMLGSPKFN
-192 NDDFVIEQAPGKV
+192 NDDFVIEQAPDKV

-219 GNAVIQN
+219 GNAVIQD

-236 SAISKITNRDDL
+236 SAISKIASRADL

-330 EFFPDPMIEFMDL
+330 EFFPDPTIEFMDL

-405 EFEAAVDNLNKTLES
+405 EFEAAVDNLNKTLEN

-428 VVQPDGSVISYIHDK
+428 SPQPDGSMITYIHDK

-464 DGGKTYPYGLFL
+464 DGGKMYPYGLFL

-501 VKDKNGNIT
+501 IKDKNGNIT

-600 RSGQW
+600 RSWQW
-605 VEMNVPDEV
+605 VEMN
-614 FDEIDSKAQIFINE
+614 
-628 PTTPYKIGDLWF
+628 
-640 DSETKELLT
+640 
-649 CVKSRATGSCV
+649 
-660 KVDWEKRTKYT
+660 
-671 DDSTVNTFITKIYE
+671 
-685 SDIDDIRNQID
+685 
-696 QKIETWYQSTDPSV
+696 
-710 NWGGTVEMAWCDVN
+710 
-724 DESILDVNGNEIILL
+724 
-739 YEESKAEHEGDLW
+739 
-752 KDLSTNDEYIY
+752 
-763 RGGQWM
+763 
-769 KMQVPDE
+769 VPDE

-854 QSQIDGQL
+854 QSQIDGQI

-884 EQRKDHEG
+884 EQRKNHEG

-898 STGHSYRFLQDGA
+898 STGYSYRFLQDGA

-951 YDIGDLWVQGET
+951 YDIGDLWVQGDD
-963 GDIMRCRVPKSDSS
+963 GDIMRCCVARS
-977 EYATDDWE
+977 ESASFSASDWE

-1023 ATDPAAS
+1023 SADPAAS

-1095 LWVQGKSGD
+1095 LWVQGTNGD

-1139 NTYASDLE
+1139 NTYAADLE
-1147 DIKNQI
+1147 NIKNQI

-1159 WFQATDP
+1159 WFQPTDP

-1176 PLCDVNGNEI
+1176 PLCDINGNEI

-1210 KNSETGDEYIY
+1210 KNSKTGDEYIY

-1236 DEIDGKSSIY
+1236 DEIDGK
-1246 VTQPKPPYNVGDA
+1246 
-1259 WFTGTDILTC
+1259 
-1269 VVDRDSG
+1269 
-1276 GFVASDWQKKNNY
+1276 
-1289 TDDSALNNF
+1289 
-1298 LTGDY
+1298 
-1303 SETIKEIK
+1303 
-1311 TQVDGKAET
+1311 
-1320 WRQDTDPSTAWTT
+1320 
-1333 DALKAQHKGDLWY
+1333 
-1346 KTSEQKSYIYS
+1346 
-1357 GTAWAEMKTNPPD
+1357 
-1370 IVFDA
+1370 
-1375 IDGKAQ
+1375 AQ
-1381 IFSTQPKS
+1381 IFSTQPKP
-1389 PYNVGDLY
+1389 PYSVDDLY
-1397 FTGNDILICI
+1397 FTGNDILVCL
-1407 KDRETGEYAASDWQ
+1407 KDRETGEYVASDWQ

-1483 IGDLFFWKNK
+1483 VGDLFFWKNK

-1553 GNDGDLM
+1553 GDTGDLM
-1560 RCQTARTSGNFVSSD
+1560 RCKTARASGNYVSSD
-1575 WVKATKYTDDSAV
+1575 WTKATKYTDDSAV
-1588 DKLNKSL
+1588 EKLNKSL

-1678 EKAYALIVGRNN
+1678 EKASALIVGRNN

-1787 GSSYNNDYVDISPR
+1787 GSNYINDYVDISPR

-1868 LQKEGKGD
+1868 LQKEGEGD

-1912 LEEDVDREEKLP
+1912 LEEDVDREEELP

>member
-24 ITLKNGKKL
+24 ITLKSGEKL
-33 TLDSDN
+33 YLDSEN

-47 YTEDGGDG
+47 YSEDGGDG

-96 SRSYDAW
+96 NRSYDIW

-112 DVNGNT
+112 DINGNT
-118 IMLTKSRIERL
+118 IMLAKSRIERL
-129 NEGTFTALEPTAVG
+129 NEGTFTVLEPTAVG
-143 DTIEIVGYDAMYKA
+143 DTIELVGYDSMYKA
-157 DVDFTSKL
+157 DADFTSKL

-177 ACSECGIMLGSPKFK
+177 ACSTCNIMLGSPKFN
-192 NDDFVIEQAPGKV
+192 NDDFVIEQAPDKV
-205 TCREVIGYIAMLAV
+205 TCREVIGCIAMLAV

-236 SAISKITNRDDL
+236 SAISKITKRADL

-330 EFFPDPMIEFMDL
+330 EFFPDPTIEFMDL

-349 KDKVYPTFITSLE
+349 KDKVYPTFITSNE
-362 FNYLGSSSFS
+362 FSYLGSSSFS

-381 KSTYYSEAT
+381 KSTYYSEAK
-390 KVYEKAK
+390 KVYEKAN

-405 EFEAAVDNLNKTLES
+405 DFEAAVENLNKTLEN

-428 VVQPDGSVISYIHDK
+428 SPQPDGSMITYIHDK

-452 IKVTSEAIGISS
+452 IKVTSEAVGISN

-549 YKTDMDEIKNSVRNK
+549 YKNDIDEIKESVRNK

-569 QDSDPSVNWKDKTE
+569 QDSDPSANWKDKSE
-583 HEGDLWKDTRDN
+583 HEGDLWKDTGDN

-600 RSGQW
+600 RSGKW
-605 VEMNVPDEV
+605 EEMNVPDEV

-628 PTTPYKIGDLWF
+628 PTTPYKLGDLWF
-640 DSETKELLT
+640 ESETKELLT
-649 CVKSRATGSCV
+649 CIKSRATGSCV
-660 KVDWEKRTKYT
+660 KADWEKRTKYT

-685 SDIDDIRNQID
+685 SDIDDIRNQVD

-710 NWGGTVEMAWCDVN
+710 NWGGTVEKALSDIDGN
-724 DESILDVNGNEIILL
+724 SLLDVNGNEIIVLF
-739 YEESKAEHEGDLW
+739 EESKSEHEGDLW

-763 RGGQWM
+763 RGGHWV

-801 WFDADTQEL
+801 WFDADSQEL
-810 LTCVESRDKGS
+810 LTCVESRDSGK
-821 CVKSDWQKKTKY
+821 CVKADWQKKTKY

-884 EQRKDHEG
+884 EQRKEHEG

-898 STGHSYRFLQDGA
+898 STGYSYRFLQDGA

-963 GDIMRCRVPKSDSS
+963 GDIMRCRVAKSDSS
-977 EYATDDWE
+977 EYAVDDWE

-1023 ATDPAAS
+1023 ATDPSAE

-1072 KNLAVTKK
+1072 KNLAITKK
-1080 RVFSVTPYPPYDKDD
+1080 RVFSATPYPPYDKDD
-1095 LWVQGKSGD
+1095 LWVQGTNGD

-1110 SRQSGDYVASD
+1110 SRQSGEYVASD

-1139 NTYASDLE
+1139 NIYAADLE
-1147 DIKNQI
+1147 NIKNQI

-1159 WFQATDP
+1159 WFQPTDP
-1166 SLNWTGKETQ
+1166 SLKWTGKETQ
-1176 PLCDVNGNEI
+1176 TLCDVNGNEI
-1186 LDVSGKNITITVE
+1186 LDVSGKTITITVE

-1210 KNSETGDEYIY
+1210 KNSKTGDEYIY

-1246 VTQPKPPYNVGDA
+1246 VSQPKPPYSVGDA

-1269 VVDRDSG
+1269 VVDRQSG
-1276 GFVASDWQKKNNY
+1276 EFVASDWEKKNNY

-1303 SETIKEIK
+1303 SETIEEIK

-1320 WRQDTDPSTAWTT
+1320 WRQDTDPSAAWTT
-1333 DALKAQHKGDLWY
+1333 AALKAQHKGDLWY

-1357 GTAWAEMKTNPPD
+1357 GTAWTEMKTNPPD
-1370 IVFDA
+1370 VVFDA

-1381 IFSTQPKS
+1381 IFSTQPKP

-1397 FTGNDILICI
+1397 FTGNDILVCK
-1407 KDRETGEYAASDWQ
+1407 KDRETGEYVASDWE
-1421 KKDNYTDDSTVT
+1421 KKDNYTDDSAVT
-1433 DFIENIYDPKIEDI
+1433 DFIENIYDPKIDDI

-1458 YYDYE
+1458 YFDYA
-1463 PANSNHPA
+1463 PSNSNYPA
-1471 SEWTTAYERQKH
+1471 SEWTTAFERQKH
-1483 IGDLFFWKNK
+1483 VGDLFFWKSK
-1493 GFTYR
+1493 GYTYR
-1498 YMKVDT
+1498 YLKVDT
-1504 SYQWVRVKDADIVSA
+1504 SYQWVRVKDEDINSA
-1519 METAS
+1519 MQKAS
-1524 KAQDTADGKRRNFI
+1524 EAQDAADGKRRVFT
-1538 TTPVPPYDVGDLWTQ
+1538 TTPTPPYDVGDLWTQ
-1553 GNDGDLM
+1553 GSTGDLM
-1560 RCQTARTSGNFVSSD
+1560 RCRTARASGNYNSSD
-1575 WVKATKYTDDSAV
+1575 WILATKYTDDTVANKAIAQIEVLENSINLKVTAKEV
-1588 DKLNKSL
+1588 ESLIEQKADSIRLKADKISWSSKYSSM
-1595 TSEEVFNRLTD
+1595 SED
-1606 NGKKQGIYMQGD
+1606 
-1618 QLYINFSYGKGG
+1618 G
-1630 TLTLG
+1630 TLTCQNATINGTVTAVAGNRKAKVTSGYTEYSWNDTLLG
-1635 GVNNENGSIQ
+1635 HIGTNCMKSDANKMGLNFDLEYDGWYMAWSYKNNRNDTAYSMKMTYASAAFDGFTK
-1645 ILDAIGAE
+1645 DAI
-1653 VGKWDKDGLNIKKG
+1653 
-1667 SIYGSTIYLDK
+1667 
-1678 EKAYALIVGRNN
+1678 
-1690 SKEIF
+1690 
-1695 TIGSMGMHI
+1695 
-1704 DNTNMGLLASDSM
+1704 NMGC
-1717 VVDLMGG
+1717 DLDMKNHTIKNPSFEGG
-1724 WFHGLRM
+1724 G
-1731 KASNNGRG
+1731 
-1739 YGSSISPECFSIGW
+1739 I
-1753 AEDLQGWSDAMST
+1753 
-1766 VKSYTFSISE
+1766 
-1776 NSTGCLSIRIN
+1776 
-1787 GSSYNNDYVDISPR
+1787 
-1801 EIKTTGTKNRVVPT
+1801 TGTINFTQIYNAKSDGSFEFSNGCKMQFKN
-1815 ENYSNRLQYCYETAS
+1815 
-1830 PMFGDIGEGI
+1830 GI
-1840 TDENGEC
+1840 
-1847 IVEIGDIFT
+1847 
-1856 ETVTTR
+1856 
-1862 IEYQVF
+1862 
-1868 LQKEGKGD
+1868 
-1876 LWIEKKEENYFIVH
+1876 
-1890 GTPNLKF
+1890 
-1897 AWELKAKQKDYEYVN
+1897 
-1912 LEEDVDREEKLP
+1912 
-1924 ESPENILNAEL
+1924 
-1935 ETLIKEQEELLN
+1935 LISGSWHW
-1947 ETA
+1947 

>member
-24 ITLKNGKKL
+24 ITLKNGEKL
-33 TLDSDN
+33 VLDSDN

-75 RFSKYDF
+75 RYSKCDF
-82 YYAQISLFTEADIE
+82 YYAQFSLFTEADME
-96 SRSYDAW
+96 NRSFDAW

-112 DVNGNT
+112 DVDGST
-118 IMLTKSRIERL
+118 VMLMESRIERL
-129 NEGTFTALEPTAVG
+129 NEGTYTVLEPTAVG

-192 NDDFVIEQAPGKV
+192 NDDFVIEQAPDKV

-219 GNAVIQN
+219 GNAVIQD

-236 SAISKITNRDDL
+236 SAISKIASRADL

-330 EFFPDPMIEFMDL
+330 EFFPDPTIEFMDL
-343 ACVVDR
+343 TCVVDR

-405 EFEAAVDNLNKTLES
+405 EFEAAVENLNKTLEN

-428 VVQPDGSVISYIHDK
+428 SPQPDGSMITYIHDK

-533 VEDISNGIVDD
+533 VEDISNGIVND

-569 QDSDPSVNWKDKTE
+569 Q
-583 HEGDLWKDTRDN
+583 
-595 KEYIY
+595 
-600 RSGQW
+600 
-605 VEMNVPDEV
+605 
-614 FDEIDSKAQIFINE
+614 
-628 PTTPYKIGDLWF
+628 
-640 DSETKELLT
+640 
-649 CVKSRATGSCV
+649 
-660 KVDWEKRTKYT
+660 
-671 DDSTVNTFITKIYE
+671 
-685 SDIDDIRNQID
+685 
-696 QKIETWYQSTDPSV
+696 STDPSV
-710 NWGGTVEMAWCDVN
+710 NWGGTVEKALCDIDGN
-724 DESILDVNGNEIILL
+724 SILDVNGNEIIVLF
-739 YEESKAEHEGDLW
+739 EESKSEHEGDLW

-763 RGGQWM
+763 RGGHWV

-854 QSQIDGQL
+854 QSQIDGQI

-898 STGHSYRFLQDGA
+898 STGYSYRFLQDGA

-951 YDIGDLWVQGET
+951 YDIGDLWVQGDD
-963 GDIMRCRVPKSDSS
+963 GDIMRCCVARS
-977 EYATDDWE
+977 ESASFSASDWE

-1023 ATDPAAS
+1023 SADPAAS

-1080 RVFSVTPYPPYDKDD
+1080 RVFSVTPYPPYDTDD
-1095 LWVQGKSGD
+1095 LWVQG
-1104 LMRCVT
+1104 
-1110 SRQSGDYVASD
+1110 
-1121 WVKATKYTDDS
+1121 
-1132 AINNFVK
+1132 
-1139 NTYASDLE
+1139 
-1147 DIKNQI
+1147 
-1153 DQKIET
+1153 
-1159 WFQATDP
+1159 
-1166 SLNWTGKETQ
+1166 
-1176 PLCDVNGNEI
+1176 
-1186 LDVSGKNITITVE
+1186 
-1199 TEKAT
+1199 
-1204 HEGDLW
+1204 
-1210 KNSETGDEYIY
+1210 
-1221 RSGNWEE
+1221 
-1228 MPVPDSVF
+1228 
-1236 DEIDGKSSIY
+1236 
-1246 VTQPKPPYNVGDA
+1246 
-1259 WFTGTDILTC
+1259 
-1269 VVDRDSG
+1269 
-1276 GFVASDWQKKNNY
+1276 
-1289 TDDSALNNF
+1289 
-1298 LTGDY
+1298 
-1303 SETIKEIK
+1303 
-1311 TQVDGKAET
+1311 
-1320 WRQDTDPSTAWTT
+1320 
-1333 DALKAQHKGDLWY
+1333 
-1346 KTSEQKSYIYS
+1346 
-1357 GTAWAEMKTNPPD
+1357 TN
-1370 IVFDA
+1370 
-1375 IDGKAQ
+1375 
-1381 IFSTQPKS
+1381 
-1389 PYNVGDLY
+1389 
-1397 FTGNDILICI
+1397 
-1407 KDRETGEYAASDWQ
+1407 
-1421 KKDNYTDDSTVT
+1421 
-1433 DFIENIYDPKIEDI
+1433 
-1447 QNQIDGKIDTY
+1447 
-1458 YYDYE
+1458 
-1463 PANSNHPA
+1463 
-1471 SEWTTAYERQKH
+1471 
-1483 IGDLFFWKNK
+1483 
-1493 GFTYR
+1493 
-1498 YMKVDT
+1498 
-1504 SYQWVRVKDADIVSA
+1504 
-1519 METAS
+1519 
-1524 KAQDTADGKRRNFI
+1524 
-1538 TTPVPPYDVGDLWTQ
+1538 
-1553 GNDGDLM
+1553 GDLM

-1645 ILDAIGAE
+1645 ILDAIGTE
-1653 VGKWDKDGLNIKKG
+1653 VGRWDKDGLNIQKG

-1678 EKAYALIVGRNN
+1678 EKASALIVGRNN

-1695 TIGSMGMHI
+1695 TIGSLGMHI

-1753 AEDLQGWSDAMST
+1753 AEDLQGWSDAMSE

-1787 GSSYNNDYVDISPR
+1787 GSSYINDYVDISPR

-1847 IVEIGDIFT
+1847 IVEIGGIFT

>member
-129 NEGTFTALEPTAVG
+129 NEGTFTVLEPTAVG
-143 DTIEIVGYDAMYKA
+143 DTIELVGYDSMYKA
-157 DVDFTSKL
+157 DADFTSKL

-177 ACSECGIMLGSPKFK
+177 ACSTCNIMLGSPKFN
-192 NDDFVIEQAPGKV
+192 NDDFVIEQAPEKV
-205 TCREVIGYIAMLAV
+205 TCREVIGYIAMLSI

-330 EFFPDPMIEFMDL
+330 EFFPDPTIEFMDL

-476 TGDLITRILYAIG
+476 TGDIITRILYAIG

-549 YKTDMDEIKNSVRNK
+549 YKTDMDELKNSVRNK

-614 FDEIDSKAQIFINE
+614 FDEIDSKAQIFIN
-628 PTTPYKIGDLWF
+628 
-640 DSETKELLT
+640 
-649 CVKSRATGSCV
+649 
-660 KVDWEKRTKYT
+660 
-671 DDSTVNTFITKIYE
+671 
-685 SDIDDIRNQID
+685 
-696 QKIETWYQSTDPSV
+696 
-710 NWGGTVEMAWCDVN
+710 
-724 DESILDVNGNEIILL
+724 
-739 YEESKAEHEGDLW
+739 
-752 KDLSTNDEYIY
+752 
-763 RGGQWM
+763 
-769 KMQVPDE
+769 
-776 VFDEIDG
+776 
-783 KAQIFI
+783 
-789 NTPVPPYRVGDL
+789 TPVPPYRVGDL

-833 TDDSGLNTFISA
+833 TDDS
-845 VYDPKIAEL
+845 
-854 QSQIDGQL
+854 
-862 ETWFYDHEP
+862 
-871 SLQNEPAVNWTTN
+871 
-884 EQRKDHEG
+884 
-892 DLFFWK
+892 
-898 STGHSYRFLQDGA
+898 
-911 VWKWQIVQDTDISKA
+911 
-926 LAAAEKAQDTADH
+926 
-939 KRRVFVVTPQPP
+939 
-951 YDIGDLWVQGET
+951 
-963 GDIMRCRVPKSDSS
+963 
-977 EYATDDWE
+977 
-985 KASKYT
+985 
-991 DDTRAN
+991 
-997 EVQKELETVNKDLQ
+997 
-1011 NQIDGKIETYNQ
+1011 
-1023 ATDPAAS
+1023 
-1030 WTTAELKAKHT
+1030 
-1041 GDLWYNSKTE
+1041 
-1051 ETMRWN
+1051 
-1057 GSAWSKLSDADAKAA
+1057 
-1072 KNLAVTKK
+1072 
-1080 RVFSVTPYPPYDKDD
+1080 
-1095 LWVQGKSGD
+1095 
-1104 LMRCVT
+1104 
-1110 SRQSGDYVASD
+1110 
-1121 WVKATKYTDDS
+1121 

-1139 NTYASDLE
+1139 NTYAADLE
-1147 DIKNQI
+1147 NIKNQI

-1159 WFQATDP
+1159 WFQPTDP

-1176 PLCDVNGNEI
+1176 PLCDINGNEI

-1210 KNSETGDEYIY
+1210 KNSKTGDEYIY

-1236 DEIDGKSSIY
+1236 DEIDGK
-1246 VTQPKPPYNVGDA
+1246 
-1259 WFTGTDILTC
+1259 
-1269 VVDRDSG
+1269 
-1276 GFVASDWQKKNNY
+1276 
-1289 TDDSALNNF
+1289 
-1298 LTGDY
+1298 
-1303 SETIKEIK
+1303 
-1311 TQVDGKAET
+1311 
-1320 WRQDTDPSTAWTT
+1320 
-1333 DALKAQHKGDLWY
+1333 
-1346 KTSEQKSYIYS
+1346 
-1357 GTAWAEMKTNPPD
+1357 
-1370 IVFDA
+1370 
-1375 IDGKAQ
+1375 AQ
-1381 IFSTQPKS
+1381 IFSTQPKP
-1389 PYNVGDLY
+1389 PYSVDDLY
-1397 FTGNDILICI
+1397 FTGNDILVCL
-1407 KDRETGEYAASDWQ
+1407 KDRETGEYVASDWQ

-1483 IGDLFFWKNK
+1483 VGDLFFWKNK

-1553 GNDGDLM
+1553 GDTGDLM
-1560 RCQTARTSGNFVSSD
+1560 RCQTARASDNYVSSD
-1575 WVKATKYTDDSAV
+1575 WTKATKYTDDSAV
-1588 DKLNKSL
+1588 EKLNKSL

-1678 EKAYALIVGRNN
+1678 EKASALIVGRNN

-1787 GSSYNNDYVDISPR
+1787 GSSYINDYVDISPR

-1868 LQKEGKGD
+1868 LQKEGEGD

-1912 LEEDVDREEKLP
+1912 LEEDVDREEELP